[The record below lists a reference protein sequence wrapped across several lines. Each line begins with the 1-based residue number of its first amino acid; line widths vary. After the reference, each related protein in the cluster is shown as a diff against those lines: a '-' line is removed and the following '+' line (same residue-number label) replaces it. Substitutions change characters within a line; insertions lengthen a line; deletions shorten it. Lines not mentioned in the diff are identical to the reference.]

1 MQWRK
6 AMRTR
11 ITALLLACV
20 MTVSLLPVS
29 ALALESSDNN
39 TAAQEATVITTPQEF
54 ATMTSD
60 GAYRLGADI
69 TVDVPYAQTFTGSF
83 DGAYHTVTLALHVTA
98 DADDTDVSWGL
109 FRVLNGAVI
118 QDLRLTGELAA
129 AEDSPA
135 KNVGALAGTVSGD
148 TTVSGCRSEVQIS
161 VSSADSHV
169 GGLVGSV
176 TDGTL
181 SLTGCADAGA
191 VKALKSAAAGGL
203 LGSVLSGSVTI
214 QRSYQSGDVL
224 GGVCTGGLMGQLAEQ
239 AECTA
244 AYSYAAVSSAV
255 ENTET
260 SALPGWGEVRTVS
273 GEKVGALCGQGTFSA
288 ESKALFWSG
297 KAFETDTALAGGRF
311 EETDT
316 NTVLAALND
325 GTAADDPNGFLLTKE
340 NGGWPLLRWELTQ
353 PQAPDTELDSKK
365 EALKSQLAEVWSQY
379 REASYEP
386 ENWAALMKLYNDAL
400 AAIAAARTAEELPLL
415 SELMT
420 DMAAIPA
427 KIYTELMAEEKQ
439 SAIRRI
445 QALYEKYLKQLEEK
459 EAAFEESSRGVWLSL
474 TLAGREQLDAAREAL
489 EQQQATALAALND
502 CKTTAEVDALA
513 ENCEAAMQKILEDLQ
528 VAVQD
533 NDVPEENKWDGKT
546 TTQPASGSGA
556 KDDPYLIG
564 TGAELAWFA
573 DQVKNGSVALCA
585 RLTAEIDL
593 NGHPWTPIGTAAKS
607 YQGMFDGCNST
618 VHGLHISDKSYAG
631 LFGVIGKSGI
641 VERLKV
647 AGTISIVSVSGNG
660 VDNVGAGG
668 IAGYCMGTV
677 FQCSSSVNISNDG
690 TNYSAV
696 AGGIAGKA
704 AVNAI
709 IDSCNSYGTVG
720 SRNNI
725 NYAGGIVGAARQ
737 STMIRYCTNE
747 GAVNGVQGVGGIV
760 GLLTDYAQVR
770 LCENKNTIQG
780 DSRVGG
786 IVGWVCLD
794 KYISGSVLDVIIMN
808 VLNKGAVSGS
818 GSPAMGYGAGGIVG
832 YIDTANN
839 TGLTGPCTLSYAYNT
854 GNVTDN
860 GDATAQGVG
869 GIVGEWY
876 SGEIR
881 HVQSASANTL
891 WGVVDVANTNSH
903 DAARVSCVTP
913 SFTMASGS
921 WDKVSATAQLLA
933 KLIRP
938 GDENYKVYGP
948 EQSILYNGIVLSYIE
963 RIELADGDAD
973 ALVQECEE
981 QLAAVLS
988 GTDAGGEQLL
998 ADLRAYVDSRV
1009 YAAEEQAEVNALL
1022 AAAEEEIKNADTIA
1036 KINEIRRDY
1045 LGEDGKLLQ
1054 IITYPKKAQRDLYNR
1069 FITNK
1074 KYSQEDMATL
1084 LAAYE
1089 SWKLKLDQA
1098 ASAEEVDILYADAGK
1113 ALTDLTAT
1121 FTEGDTAPDMD
1132 AAAAAA
1138 LQKARDAARQ
1148 ELDTLAQQRIAEL
1161 TTQLGDISGFDK
1173 EHQTLLNDAL
1183 ERGKATIETAA
1194 AVELDELTDY
1204 AAIEQARQEGL
1215 TAIEQAYTSASGKLK
1230 KLLDSARAEDGWDG
1244 TPSQPHGTG
1253 TEDDPYQ
1260 IGTAQELAW
1269 LAYAVNNQME
1279 SAGYCAVLTAD
1290 IDLGYCRWPVIGI
1303 LSSNGQRAYT
1313 GTFDGQGHTVSGL
1326 YITSLGGRQKLGLF
1340 GVAQDAV
1347 IENLTVR
1354 GSIELTG
1361 VKSYDMTAG
1370 YIIGGLLGSGE
1381 VKDGKGVTIRNCVS
1395 QVDISVSFVNDQK
1408 AQRASVS
1415 GLVGRLSGSGSHEI
1429 TDCRNEGRVYTSF
1442 EPGAYYLGGFGGD
1455 GGQGGIVGFIDASA
1469 RLERCVNTGTV
1480 YAGRAAG
1487 VGGIVGNA
1495 GANGVTITLN
1505 QCANQGAVSNDIGG
1519 ALLRKGGTGGIIGLA
1534 PTGSITVSSCYNTGV
1549 VAGSAIVGG
1558 ILGGEKGEHSSSQY
1572 GNKNLTLENC
1582 YNAGAL
1588 QVGTATT
1595 LVGSLAGYPID
1606 GQYYTGLTVRKGACR
1621 FVMGWKCSQGD
1632 SVKESTTL
1640 TADSLFEGLV
1650 DSIGGVNSGYP
1661 LFDWQLLE
1669 QRSREE
1675 VVSYLS
1681 DRYEREIK
1689 PIATAAQCEEIEK
1702 LLAEAAETIRTAET
1716 TAEMTAA
1723 YEKVLGRMS
1732 ADDLL
1737 AAAKEAALKQL
1748 DKLYGSAKKNYKDIT
1763 EQLDKL
1769 YETQTAAIEACTK
1782 SADTDTVLD
1791 QFSAGVVDLLIRA
1804 RVKTGMTIKE
1814 LSSTLPEVTAAYK
1827 ELTAA
1832 QKTHLANGKK
1842 LTDAQNLLATYE
1854 RDLESLNQWVD
1865 SDTDKYSAVKTEIG
1879 KLATETRTK
1888 LEGCTDAAGMAKVL
1902 NDYSAGVARLLLEKL
1917 NFTAGKTTLGELN
1930 KLSQVI
1936 EQASAAISGLTKE
1949 QKELLDEAQVASCAA
1964 AKELLA
1970 VYTKAV
1976 ENLNK
1981 WSSEDQNKYTDLKTP
1996 LNSLAATARKELESS
2011 VDKDGAAKALNGYC
2025 AGVVMELIR
2034 SVGTVKTVMTE
2045 QEAAQV
2051 KSKIQRAQAAYGN
2064 LSDDQKKLVTNYAAL
2079 QAAGTAYKT
2088 YEQNYAAAKTVI
2100 DLIKDI
2106 GKVNEGMTRTE
2117 ADTVKKKIQTAQ
2129 DAYNKLTSD
2138 QKKMVTNYADLQ
2150 AATAAYQTY
2159 ETNYAAAKAAE
2170 DLIKAI
2176 GTVTKDSYDAI
2187 QKATE
2192 AYNKLTVTQKK
2203 LVDAKLVQQLQDAS
2217 ARYKELLEQTTGA
2230 NGEKVPTDQLLV
2242 PDEVQTED
2250 TQPFDWSIVW
2260 ISLGI
2265 LAAAGVITFVI
2276 RWFIAMRRAKQ
2287 KKEA

>member
-1 MQWRK
+1 
-6 AMRTR
+6 MRNR
-11 ITALLLACV
+11 IIALLLACV
-20 MTVSLLPVS
+20 MTVSLLPIS
-29 ALALESSDNN
+29 ALAVEPSD
-39 TAAQEATVITTPQEF
+39 TVAAQETTVITTAEEF
-54 ATMTSD
+54 AAMTPD

-69 TVDVPYAQTFTGSF
+69 TMDAPYGKTFTGSL

-98 DADDTDVSWGL
+98 DDTDASWGL
-109 FRVLNGAVI
+109 FRALNGAAI
-118 QDLRLTGELAA
+118 RDLRLAGELAA

-148 TTVSGCRSEVQIS
+148 TMVSGCRSEVQIS

-169 GGLVGSV
+169 GGLAGSV
-176 TDGTL
+176 TGGTL
-181 SLTGCADAGA
+181 ALTGCADAGT

-260 SALPGWGEVRTVS
+260 SALPGWGEVKTVS
-273 GEKVGALCGQGTFSA
+273 GERAGALCGQGTFSA
-288 ESKALFWSG
+288 ESTALFWSG
-297 KAFETDTALAGGRF
+297 TAFETDTALAGGRF

-325 GTAADDPNGFLLTKE
+325 GTAADDPNGFLLTEE

-353 PQAPDTELDSKK
+353 PQVSDMALDSKK
-365 EALKSQLAEVWSQY
+365 ETLKSQLAEVWSKY
-379 REASYEP
+379 HEDSYEP
-386 ENWAALMKLYNDAL
+386 EDWATLTKLYNDAL
-400 AAIAAARTAEELPLL
+400 AAIAAARTEEELPQL
-415 SELMT
+415 SELLLEMT
-420 DMAAIPA
+420 AIPA
-427 KIYTELMAEEKQ
+427 KTYTELTAEEKQ
-439 SAIRRI
+439 TAIRRI
-445 QALYEKYLKQLEEK
+445 QTLYEKYLKQLEEK
-459 EAAFEESSRGVWLSL
+459 EAAFDESSRGVWLSL
-474 TLAGREQLDAAREAL
+474 TMTGREQLDTARETL
-489 EQQQATALAALND
+489 EQQQATALTALND

-513 ENCEAAMQKILEDLQ
+513 ENCEAAMRQIVEGLQ
-528 VAVQD
+528 VAVQA
-533 NDVPEENKWDGKT
+533 NDVPEENKWDGETK
-546 TTQPASGSGA
+546 TQPSGSGT
-556 KDDPYLIG
+556 KEKPYLIG

-573 DQVKNGSVALCA
+573 NRVNSGKITLCA
-585 RLTAEIDL
+585 KLTADIDL

-607 YQGMFDGCNST
+607 YQGMFDGCNSI
-618 VHGLHISDKSYAG
+618 VHGLHISNESYAG

-641 VERLKV
+641 VEHLKV

-677 FQCSSSVNISNDG
+677 FQCSSSVYIGNAG

-696 AGGIAGKA
+696 AGGIAGKT

-709 IDSCNSYGTVG
+709 IDSCNNYGTVG
-720 SRNNI
+720 SRKNI
-725 NYAGGIVGAARQ
+725 NYAGGIVGVARQ
-737 STMIRYCTNE
+737 GSVIRYCTNGSE
-747 GAVNGVQGVGGIV
+747 GVVNGVQGVGGIV

-770 LCENKNTIQG
+770 LCENSSAVQG
-780 DSRVGG
+780 ESRVGG
-786 IVGWVCLD
+786 IVGWVSQD
-794 KYISGSVLDVIIMN
+794 KYISGNVLDVIIMN
-808 VLNKGAVSGS
+808 VLNKGPVSGS

-854 GNVTDN
+854 GSVTDN
-860 GDATAQGVG
+860 GSTTAQGVG
-869 GIVGEWY
+869 GIVGDWHG
-876 SGEIR
+876 GEIR
-881 HVQSASANTL
+881 HVQSASANML
-891 WGVVDVANTNSH
+891 WGTVDMANTNSH
-903 DAARVSCVTP
+903 DAARVSCVMP
-913 SFTMASGS
+913 AFTMNGDS
-921 WDKVSATAQLLA
+921 WDKVAATARLLV

-938 GDENYKVYGP
+938 GDEKYGIYGM
-948 EQSILYNGIVLSYIE
+948 EQSIRYNGIVLSYIE

-981 QLAAVLS
+981 QLATVLS

-998 ADLRAYVDSRV
+998 ADLHAYVDSRV
-1009 YAAEEQAEVNALL
+1009 YAAEEQAKVNELL
-1022 AAAEEEIKNADTIA
+1022 AAAEEEIKAAKTIA
-1036 KINEIRRDY
+1036 DIDNIRLKY
-1045 LGEDGKLLQ
+1045 LGEDGKLIQ
-1054 IITYPKKAQRDLYNR
+1054 VITYPKKAQQDLYNK

-1074 KYSQEDMATL
+1074 KYSQEDMTTL
-1084 LAAYE
+1084 LAVYE

-1098 ASAEEVDILYADAGK
+1098 ASAEEIEIIKADAGK

-1121 FTEGDTAPDMD
+1121 FTEGETAPDMN

-1138 LQKARDAARQ
+1138 LQKARDTAQQ
-1148 ELDTLAQQRIAEL
+1148 ELDTLAQQHIAEL
-1161 TTQLGDISGFDK
+1161 TAQLGDISSFDEERQK
-1173 EHQTLLNDAL
+1173 LLTDAL
-1183 ERGKATIETAA
+1183 ERGKTAIETAA
-1194 AVELDELTDY
+1194 AVELDDLSDY

-1215 TAIEQAYTSASGKLK
+1215 AAIEQAYTSASGKLK
-1230 KLLDSARAEDGWDG
+1230 KLLDSARAEDGWNG
-1244 TPSQPHGTG
+1244 ITTSQPHGKG
-1253 TEDDPYQ
+1253 TEDEPYQ
-1260 IGTAQELAW
+1260 IGTAQEMAW

-1279 SAGYCAVLTAD
+1279 SEGYCAVLTAD
-1290 IDLGYCRWPVIGI
+1290 IDLGYCQWPVIGV

-1326 YITSLGGRQKLGLF
+1326 NITSLGGRQKLGLF

-1354 GSIELTG
+1354 GNIDLTG
-1361 VKSYDMTAG
+1361 VRSYDTTTG
-1370 YIIGGLLGSGE
+1370 YIIGGVLGSGE
-1381 VKDGKGVTIRNCVS
+1381 GGGVTIRSCVS

-1408 AQRASVS
+1408 AQNSAVG

-1429 TDCRNEGRVYTSF
+1429 TDCRNEGRVYTAF
-1442 EPGAYYLGGFGGD
+1442 EPGAYYLGGSGGD
-1455 GGQGGIVGFIDASA
+1455 GGQGGIVGFIAASA
-1469 RLERCVNTGTV
+1469 QLERCVNTGTV

-1495 GANGVTITLN
+1495 GDSGVTITLN
-1505 QCANQGAVSNDIGG
+1505 QCANQGAVSNDTGG
-1519 ALLRKGGTGGIIGLA
+1519 VLLRKGGTGGIIGLA
-1534 PTGSITVSSCYNTGV
+1534 PKGSITVSSCYNTGS
-1549 VAGSAIVGG
+1549 VAGSTIVGG
-1558 ILGGEKGEHSSSQY
+1558 ILGGEKGEHTSSQY
-1572 GNKNLTLENC
+1572 GNQNLTLENC
-1582 YNAGAL
+1582 YNAGDL

-1669 QRSREE
+1669 QQSREE
-1675 VVSYLS
+1675 VVSYLN

-1689 PIATAAQCEEIEK
+1689 PIATVAQCQEIEK
-1702 LLAEAAETIRTAET
+1702 LLTETAETIRTAKT

-1723 YEKVLGRMS
+1723 YEKVLARMS

-1737 AAAKEAALKQL
+1737 AAAKEAAQKQL
-1748 DKLYGSAKKNYKDIT
+1748 DKLYGSAKKNYKDIA
-1763 EQLDKL
+1763 EQLNKL
-1769 YETQTAAIEACTK
+1769 YETQKAAIEACTK
-1782 SADTDTVLD
+1782 SADTDTELD
-1791 QFSAGVVDLLIRA
+1791 RFSAGVVDLLIAA
-1804 RVKTGMTIKE
+1804 RVKTGVTMKE
-1814 LSSTLPEVTAAYK
+1814 LSATLPEVTAAYK

-1832 QKTHLANGKK
+1832 QKEMLVNGKK

-1865 SDTDKYSAVKTEIG
+1865 SDKNKYSAVKTELG
-1879 KLATETRTK
+1879 KLAAETRTK
-1888 LEGCTDAAGMAKVL
+1888 LEGCTSAAGMTKVL

-1936 EQASAAISGLTKE
+1936 EQASAAINGLTEE
-1949 QKELLDEAQVASCAA
+1949 QKALLEKAQVANCAA

-1970 VYTKAV
+1970 VYTKAA
-1976 ENLNK
+1976 ESLNK
-1981 WSSEDQNKYTDLKTP
+1981 WSGEDQSKYTDLNTA
-1996 LNSLAATARKELESS
+1996 LNSLAATARKELEAS
-2011 VDKDGAAKALNGYC
+2011 VDRDGAAKALNGYC
-2025 AGVVMELIR
+2025 AGVVMELIK

-2051 KSKIQRAQAAYGN
+2051 KSKIQRAQTAYGN
-2064 LSDDQKKLVTNYAAL
+2064 LSADQKKLVTDYTAL
-2079 QAAGTAYKT
+2079 QVADTAYKA
-2088 YEQNYAAAKTVI
+2088 YEQNYAAAKNVME
-2100 DLIKDI
+2100 LIKSI
-2106 GKVNEGMTRTE
+2106 GKVNEVMTRTE
-2117 ADTVKKKIQTAQ
+2117 ADAVKKKIQTAQ
-2129 DAYNKLTSD
+2129 DAYNKLTAE
-2138 QKKMVTNYADLQ
+2138 QKQMVTNYADLQ
-2150 AATAAYQTY
+2150 AAAAAYQTY
-2159 ETNYAAAKAAE
+2159 ETNYAAAKATE

-2192 AYNKLTVTQKK
+2192 AYNKLTATQKK

-2217 ARYKELLEQTTGA
+2217 ARYEELLEQTTDA

-2250 TQPFDWSIVW
+2250 TPFDWGIVW

-2287 KKEA
+2287 KKET

>member
-1 MQWRK
+1 
-6 AMRTR
+6 MRNR
-11 ITALLLACV
+11 IIALLLACV

-29 ALALESSDNN
+29 ALAVEPSD
-39 TAAQEATVITTPQEF
+39 TAAAQETTVITTAEEF
-54 ATMTSD
+54 AAMKSD

-69 TVDVPYAQTFTGSF
+69 TVDAPYGKTFTGSL

-98 DADDTDVSWGL
+98 DDTDASWGL
-109 FRVLNGAVI
+109 FRALNGAAI
-118 QDLRLTGELAA
+118 RDLRLAGELAA

-169 GGLVGSV
+169 GGLLGSV
-176 TDGTL
+176 TGGTL
-181 SLTGCADAGA
+181 SLTGCANAGT

-203 LGSVLSGSVTI
+203 LGSGLVGSVTI
-214 QRSYQSGDVL
+214 LRSYQSGDVL
-224 GGVCTGGLMGQLAEQ
+224 GGVSAGGLVGQLSEQ

-244 AYSYAAVSSAV
+244 AYSYAAASSAV

-260 SALPGWGEVRTVS
+260 SALPGWGEVKTVS
-273 GEKVGALCGQGTFSA
+273 GEKAGALCGQGTFSA

-297 KAFETDTALAGGRF
+297 KAFETDAAPAGGRF

-325 GTAADDPNGFLLTKE
+325 GTAADDPNGFLLAAE

-379 REASYEP
+379 LEASYEP
-386 ENWAALMKLYNDAL
+386 ENWAALTKLYNDAR

-415 SELMT
+415 SELMA
-420 DMAAIPA
+420 DVAAIPA
-427 KIYTELMAEEKQ
+427 KTYTELTAEEKQ
-439 SAIRRI
+439 TAIRRI
-445 QALYEKYLKQLEEK
+445 RALYEKYLKQLEEK
-459 EAAFEESSRGVWLSL
+459 KAAFDESSRGVWLSL
-474 TLAGREQLDAAREAL
+474 TLTGREQLDVAREAL
-489 EQQQATALAALND
+489 EQQQAMALTALND

-513 ENCEAAMQKILEDLQ
+513 EKCEAAMQQIVEDLQ
-528 VAVQD
+528 VAVQA
-533 NDVPEENKWDGKT
+533 NDVPEENKWDGSTK
-546 TTQPASGSGA
+546 TQPSGSGTKA
-556 KDDPYLIG
+556 DPYLIG

-573 DQVKNGSVALCA
+573 DQVKNGKVTLCA
-585 RLTAEIDL
+585 KLTADVDL
-593 NGHPWTPIGTAAKS
+593 NGHPWTPIGSFGKKKN
-607 YQGMFDGCNST
+607 YQGTFDGCHST
-618 VHGLHISDKSYAG
+618 VNGLQVSDKSYAG
-631 LFGVIGKSGI
+631 LFGVIGASGV

-647 AGTISIVSVSGNG
+647 AGTVSMASVSGNQAAS
-660 VDNVGAGG
+660 VGAGG
-668 IAGYCMGTV
+668 IAGYCMGTI

-696 AGGIAGKA
+696 AGGIVGKA

-709 IDSCNSYGTVG
+709 IDSCNNYGTVG
-720 SRNNI
+720 GRKNI
-725 NYAGGIVGAARQ
+725 NYVGGIVGVARQ
-737 STMIRYCTNE
+737 NAVIRYCTNE

-760 GLLTDYAQVR
+760 GLLTDYAQIR
-770 LCENKNTIQG
+770 LCENSGAVQG
-780 DSRVGG
+780 DSCVGG
-786 IVGWVCLD
+786 IVGWVGLD

-808 VLNKGAVSGS
+808 VLNKAPVSGSS
-818 GSPAMGYGAGGIVG
+818 GSPAMNYGTGGIVG
-832 YIDTANN
+832 CIDTGSN

-860 GDATAQGVG
+860 DDATAQGVG
-869 GIVGEWY
+869 GIVGEWHG
-876 SGEIR
+876 GEIR
-881 HVQSASANTL
+881 HVQSASANAL

-903 DAARVSCVTP
+903 DAARVSCVMP
-913 SFTMASGS
+913 AFTMNGDS
-921 WDKVSATAQLLA
+921 WDKVAATARLLV

-938 GDENYKVYGP
+938 GDKNYNIYGT
-948 EQSILYNGIVLSYIE
+948 EQSIRYNGIVLSYIE

-981 QLAAVLS
+981 QLATVLS

-998 ADLRAYVDSRV
+998 ADLHAYVDSRV
-1009 YAAEEQAEVNALL
+1009 YAAEEQAKVNELL
-1022 AAAEEEIKNADTIA
+1022 AAAEEEIKAAKTIA
-1036 KINEIRRDY
+1036 DIDNIRLKY

-1054 IITYPKKAQRDLYNR
+1054 IITYPKKAQQDLYNK
-1069 FITNK
+1069 FIINK

-1089 SWKLKLDQA
+1089 GWKLKLDQA
-1098 ASAEEVDILYADAGK
+1098 ASAEEIEIIKADAGK

-1121 FTEGDTAPDMD
+1121 FTEGETAPDMD
-1132 AAAAAA
+1132 AAVAAA
-1138 LQKARDAARQ
+1138 LQKARDTAQQ

-1161 TTQLGDISGFDK
+1161 TAQLGDISSFD
-1173 EHQTLLNDAL
+1173 EERQNLLTDAL
-1183 ERGKATIETAA
+1183 ERGKTAIETAA
-1194 AVELDELTDY
+1194 AVELDDLSDY

-1215 TAIEQAYTSASGKLK
+1215 AAIEQAYTSASGKLK
-1230 KLLDSARAEDGWDG
+1230 KLLDSARAEDGWNG
-1244 TPSQPHGTG
+1244 ITTSQPHGKG
-1253 TEDDPYQ
+1253 TEDEPYQ
-1260 IGTAQELAW
+1260 IGTAQEMAW

-1279 SAGYCAVLTAD
+1279 SEGYYAVLTAD
-1290 IDLGYCRWPVIGI
+1290 IDLGYCQWPVIGV

-1326 YITSLGGRQKLGLF
+1326 NITSLGGRQKLGLF

-1354 GSIELTG
+1354 GNIDLTG
-1361 VKSYDMTAG
+1361 VRSYDTTTG
-1370 YIIGGLLGSGE
+1370 YIIGGVLGSGE
-1381 VKDGKGVTIRNCVS
+1381 GGGEGSGVTIRNCVS
-1395 QVDISVSFVNDQK
+1395 QVDISVAFAAGEQK
-1408 AQRASVS
+1408 SQNSAVG

-1442 EPGAYYLGGFGGD
+1442 APGAYYLGGSGGN
-1455 GGQGGIVGFIDASA
+1455 GGQGGIVGFIGASA
-1469 RLERCVNTGTV
+1469 QLKCCVNTGTV

-1495 GANGVTITLN
+1495 DGSSKESITLN
-1505 QCANQGAVSNDIGG
+1505 QCANQGAVSNDTGG
-1519 ALLRKGGTGGIIGLA
+1519 VLLRKGGTGGIIGLA
-1534 PTGSITVSSCYNTGV
+1534 PTGSVTVSSCYNTGA

-1558 ILGGEKGEHSSSQY
+1558 ILGGEKGEHTSSQY
-1572 GNKNLTLENC
+1572 GNQNLTLENC
-1582 YNAGAL
+1582 YNAGDL
-1588 QVGTATT
+1588 QVGTAAT

-1606 GQYYTGLTVRKGACR
+1606 GRYYTGLTIRKGACR

-1669 QRSREE
+1669 QQSREE
-1675 VVSYLS
+1675 VISCLN

-1689 PIATAAQCEEIEK
+1689 PIATAAQCQEIEK
-1702 LLAEAAETIRTAET
+1702 LLAETAETIRTAKT

-1723 YEKVLGRMS
+1723 YEKVLARMS

-1737 AAAKEAALKQL
+1737 AAAKEAAQKQL
-1748 DKLYGSAKKNYKDIT
+1748 DKLYKSAKKDYKDIT
-1763 EQLDKL
+1763 EQLNKL
-1769 YETQTAAIEACTK
+1769 YEAQKAAIEACSK
-1782 SADTDTVLD
+1782 SADTDTELD
-1791 QFSAGVVDLLIRA
+1791 RFSAGVVDLLITA
-1804 RVKTGMTIKE
+1804 RVKTGVTMKE
-1814 LSSTLPEVTAAYK
+1814 LSATLSEVTAAYK
-1827 ELTAA
+1827 ALTAA
-1832 QKTHLANGKK
+1832 QKEHLSNGKK

-1854 RDLESLNQWVD
+1854 RDLESLKQWET
-1865 SDTDKYSAVKTEIG
+1865 SDKDKYSAVKTEIG
-1879 KLATETRTK
+1879 KLTAETRTK
-1888 LEGCTDAAGMAKVL
+1888 LEGCTDAAGMTKVL
-1902 NDYSAGVARLLLEKL
+1902 NDYSAGVARFLLEKL

-1930 KLSQVI
+1930 KLHQVI
-1936 EQASAAISGLTKE
+1936 EEASAAINGLTEGQKALLDKNQVSGLT
-1949 QKELLDEAQVASCAA
+1949 VAR
-1964 AKELLA
+1964 ELLA
-1970 VYTKAV
+1970 VYRAAA
-1976 ENLNK
+1976 EQLDK
-1981 WSSEDQNKYTDLKTP
+1981 WSSEDPNTYSDLKTA
-1996 LNSLAATARKELESS
+1996 LNGLSAAAHKELEAS

-2025 AGVVMELIR
+2025 AGVVMELIK

-2079 QAAGTAYKT
+2079 QTADTAYKT
-2088 YEQNYAAAKTVI
+2088 YEQNYAAAKNVME
-2100 DLIKDI
+2100 LIKSI
-2106 GKVNEGMTRTE
+2106 GKVNEVMVRAE
-2117 ADTVKKKIQTAQ
+2117 ADAVKKKIQTAQ
-2129 DAYNKLTSD
+2129 DAYNKLTAD
-2138 QKKMVTNYADLQ
+2138 QKQMVTNYADLQ
-2150 AATAAYQTY
+2150 AAAAAYQTY

-2192 AYNKLTVTQKK
+2192 AYNKLTATQKK

-2217 ARYKELLEQTTGA
+2217 ARYKELLEQTTDP

>member
-1 MQWRK
+1 
-6 AMRTR
+6 MRNR
-11 ITALLLACV
+11 IIALLLACV

-29 ALALESSDNN
+29 ALAVEPSDNN
-39 TAAQEATVITTPQEF
+39 TAAQETTVITTAEEF
-54 ATMTSD
+54 AAMKPD
-60 GAYRLGADI
+60 GTYRLGADI
-69 TVDVPYAQTFTGSF
+69 AVDVPYDKTFTGSL
-83 DGAYHTVTLALHVTA
+83 DGAYHSVTLALHVTA
-98 DADDTDVSWGL
+98 EDTAASWGL
-109 FRVLNGAVI
+109 FRALNGAAI
-118 QDLRLTGELAA
+118 RDLRLAGELAV

-135 KNVGALAGTVSGD
+135 QSVGALAGMVSGD
-148 TTVSGCRSEVQIS
+148 TIVSSCRSEVQIS
-161 VSSADSHV
+161 VSAANSRV

-176 TDGTL
+176 AGGTL
-181 SLTGCADAGA
+181 SLTGCANAST
-191 VKALKSAAAGGL
+191 VKALNSAAAGGL
-203 LGSVLSGSVTI
+203 VGSVLSGSVTI
-214 QRSYQSGDVL
+214 QRSYQYGDVL
-224 GGVCTGGLMGQLAEQ
+224 GGVCAGGLMGQLAEQ

-244 AYSYAAVSSAV
+244 SYSYAAVTSAV
-255 ENTET
+255 ENTEIFSLT
-260 SALPGWGEVRTVS
+260 GWGEVKTVS
-273 GEKVGALCGQGTFSA
+273 GEKAGALCGQGTFSA

-297 KAFETDTALAGGRF
+297 KAFGTDAVPAGGQF
-311 EETDT
+311 EEMDT

-325 GTAADDPNGFLLTKE
+325 GTAADDPNGFLLTAE

-353 PQAPDTELDSKK
+353 PQTPDTERDSKK
-365 EALKSQLAEVWSQY
+365 ETLKSQFAEVWSQY
-379 REASYEP
+379 HEASYEP
-386 ENWAALMKLYNDAL
+386 EDWAALTKLYNDAL
-400 AAIAAARTAEELPLL
+400 AAIAAARTVEELPLL
-415 SELMT
+415 SELMAE
-420 DMAAIPA
+420 MAAIPG
-427 KIYTELMAEEKQ
+427 KTYTELTAEEKQ
-439 SAIRRI
+439 AAIRRI
-445 QALYEKYLKQLEEK
+445 QVLYEKYLKQLEEK
-459 EAAFEESSRGVWLSL
+459 EAVFDESSRGVWLSL
-474 TLAGREQLDAAREAL
+474 TMTGREQLDAAREAL
-489 EQQQATALAALND
+489 EQQQATALTALND

-513 ENCEAAMQKILEDLQ
+513 ENCEAAMQKIVEDLQ
-528 VAVQD
+528 VAVQA
-533 NDVPEENKWDGKT
+533 NDVPEGKKWDGKT
-546 TTQPASGSGA
+546 MTQPASGSGT
-556 KDDPYLIG
+556 KNDPYLIG

-573 DQVKNGSVALCA
+573 NRVNSGKITLCA
-585 RLTAEIDL
+585 KLTADIDL

-607 YQGMFDGCNST
+607 YQGMFDGCNSI
-618 VHGLHISDKSYAG
+618 VHGLHISNESYAG

-641 VERLKV
+641 VEHLKV

-677 FQCSSSVNISNDG
+677 FQCSSSVYIGNAG

-696 AGGIAGKA
+696 AGGIAGKT

-709 IDSCNSYGTVG
+709 IDSCNNYGTVG
-720 SRNNI
+720 SRKNI
-725 NYAGGIVGAARQ
+725 NYAGGIVGVARQ
-737 STMIRYCTNE
+737 GSVIRYCTNGSE
-747 GAVNGVQGVGGIV
+747 GVVNGVQGVGGIV

-770 LCENKNTIQG
+770 LCENSSAVQG
-780 DSRVGG
+780 ESRVGG
-786 IVGWVCLD
+786 IVGWVSQD
-794 KYISGSVLDVIIMN
+794 KYISGNVLDVIIMN
-808 VLNKGAVSGS
+808 VLNKGPVSGS

-1022 AAAEEEIKNADTIA
+1022 AAAEEEIKAAKSIADID
-1036 KINEIRRDY
+1036 NIRLKY
-1045 LGEDGKLLQ
+1045 LGEDGKLIQ
-1054 IITYPKKAQRDLYNR
+1054 VITYPKKAQQDLYNK

-1074 KYSQEDMATL
+1074 KYSQEDMTTL

-1098 ASAEEVDILYADAGK
+1098 ASAEEIEIIKADAGK

-1121 FTEGDTAPDMD
+1121 FTEGETAPDMD

-1138 LQKARDAARQ
+1138 LQKARDTAQQ
-1148 ELDTLAQQRIAEL
+1148 ELDTLAQQHIAEL
-1161 TTQLGDISGFDK
+1161 TAQLGDISSFDEERQK
-1173 EHQTLLNDAL
+1173 LLTDAL
-1183 ERGKATIETAA
+1183 ERGKTAIETAA
-1194 AVELDELTDY
+1194 AVELDDLSDY

-1215 TAIEQAYTSASGKLK
+1215 AAIEEAYTSAGGKLK
-1230 KLLDSARAEDGWDG
+1230 KLLDSARAEDGWNG
-1244 TPSQPHGTG
+1244 ITTSQPHGKG
-1253 TEDDPYQ
+1253 TEDEPYQ
-1260 IGTAQELAW
+1260 IGTAQEMAW

-1279 SAGYCAVLTAD
+1279 SEGYCAVLTAD
-1290 IDLGYCRWPVIGI
+1290 IDLGYCQWPVIGV
-1303 LSSNGQRAYT
+1303 LSGNGQRAYT

-1326 YITSLGGRQKLGLF
+1326 NITSLGGRQKLGLF

-1354 GSIELTG
+1354 GNIDLTG
-1361 VKSYDMTAG
+1361 VRSYDTTTG
-1370 YIIGGLLGSGE
+1370 YIIGGVLGSGE
-1381 VKDGKGVTIRNCVS
+1381 GGGVTIRSCVS

-1408 AQRASVS
+1408 AQNSAVG

-1429 TDCRNEGRVYTSF
+1429 TNCRNEGRIYTAF
-1442 EPGAYYLGGFGGD
+1442 EPGAYYLGGSGGN
-1455 GGQGGIVGFIDASA
+1455 GGQGGIVGFIGASA
-1469 RLERCVNTGTV
+1469 QLECCVNTGTV

-1495 GANGVTITLN
+1495 GDSGVTITLN
-1505 QCANQGAVSNDIGG
+1505 QCANQGAVSNDTGG
-1519 ALLRKGGTGGIIGLA
+1519 VLLRKGGTGGIIGLA
-1534 PTGSITVSSCYNTGV
+1534 PTGSVTVSSCYNTGA

-1558 ILGGEKGEHSSSQY
+1558 ILGGEKGEHTSSQY
-1572 GNKNLTLENC
+1572 GNQNLTLENC
-1582 YNAGAL
+1582 YNAGDL
-1588 QVGTATT
+1588 QVGTAAT

-1606 GQYYTGLTVRKGACR
+1606 GQYYTGLTIRKGACR

-1669 QRSREE
+1669 QQSREE
-1675 VVSYLS
+1675 VVSYLN

-1689 PIATAAQCEEIEK
+1689 PIATAAQCQEIEK
-1702 LLAEAAETIRTAET
+1702 LLTETAETIRTAKT
-1716 TAEMTAA
+1716 TVEMTAA
-1723 YEKVLGRMS
+1723 YEKVLARMS

-1737 AAAKEAALKQL
+1737 AAAKEAAQKQL
-1748 DKLYGSAKKNYKDIT
+1748 DKLYGSAKKNYKDIA
-1763 EQLDKL
+1763 EQLNKL
-1769 YETQTAAIEACTK
+1769 YETKKAAIEACTK
-1782 SADTDTVLD
+1782 SADTDTELD
-1791 QFSAGVVDLLIRA
+1791 RFSAGVVDLLITA
-1804 RVKTGMTIKE
+1804 RIKTGVTMKE
-1814 LSSTLPEVTAAYK
+1814 LSATLPEVTAAYK

-1832 QKTHLANGKK
+1832 QKEMLVNGKK

-1854 RDLESLNQWVD
+1854 RDLESLDQWVD
-1865 SDTDKYSAVKTEIG
+1865 SDKTKYSAVKTELG
-1879 KLATETRTK
+1879 KLAAETRTK
-1888 LEGCTDAAGMAKVL
+1888 LEGCTSAAGMTKVL

-1936 EQASAAISGLTKE
+1936 EQASAAINGLTEE
-1949 QKELLDEAQVASCAA
+1949 QKALLEKAQVANCAA

-1976 ENLNK
+1976 ESLNK
-1981 WSSEDQNKYTDLKTP
+1981 WSSEDQSKYTDLNTA
-1996 LNSLAATARKELESS
+1996 LNSLAATARKELEAS
-2011 VDKDGAAKALNGYC
+2011 VDRDGAAKALNGYC
-2025 AGVVMELIR
+2025 AGVVMELIK

-2051 KSKIQRAQAAYGN
+2051 KAKIQRAQTAYGN
-2064 LSDDQKKLVTNYAAL
+2064 LSADQKKLVTDYTAL
-2079 QAAGTAYKT
+2079 QAADTAYKA
-2088 YEQNYAAAKTVI
+2088 YEQNYAAAKNVME
-2100 DLIKDI
+2100 LIKSI
-2106 GKVNEGMTRTE
+2106 GKVNEVMTRTE
-2117 ADTVKKKIQTAQ
+2117 ADAVKKKLQAVQ
-2129 DAYNKLTSD
+2129 DAYNKLTAE
-2138 QKKMVTNYADLQ
+2138 QKQMVTNYADLQ
-2150 AATAAYQTY
+2150 TAAAAYQTY
-2159 ETNYAAAKAAE
+2159 ETNYAAAKATE
-2170 DLIKAI
+2170 DLIRAI

-2192 AYNKLTVTQKK
+2192 AYNKLTATQKK

-2217 ARYKELLEQTTGA
+2217 ARYKELLQQTTDA

-2250 TQPFDWSIVW
+2250 TPFDWSIVW

-2287 KKEA
+2287 KKET

>member
-1 MQWRK
+1 
-6 AMRTR
+6 MRNR
-11 ITALLLACV
+11 IIALLLACV

-29 ALALESSDNN
+29 ALAVEPSD
-39 TAAQEATVITTPQEF
+39 TAATQETTVITTAEEF
-54 ATMTSD
+54 AAMKPD

-69 TVDVPYAQTFTGSF
+69 AVDVPYDRTFTGSL

-98 DADDTDVSWGL
+98 DDTAASWGL
-109 FRVLNGAVI
+109 FRALNGAAI
-118 QDLRLTGELAA
+118 QDLRLAGELAA

-135 KNVGALAGTVSGD
+135 QSVGALAGMVSGD
-148 TTVSGCRSEVQIS
+148 TIVSSCRSEVQIS
-161 VSSADSHV
+161 VSTSDSHV

-176 TDGTL
+176 TGGTL
-181 SLTGCADAGA
+181 TLTGCANAGT
-191 VKALKSAAAGGL
+191 VKALNSAAAGGL
-203 LGSVLSGSVTI
+203 VGSVLSGSVTI
-214 QRSYQSGDVL
+214 QRSYQYGDVL
-224 GGVCTGGLMGQLAEQ
+224 GGVCAGGLMGQLAEQ

-244 AYSYAAVSSAV
+244 SYSYAAVSADDK
-255 ENTET
+255 ENADA
-260 SALPGWGEVRTVS
+260 SALPGWGEVKTIS
-273 GEKVGALCGQGTFSA
+273 GEKAGALCGEGTFSV

-297 KAFETDTALAGGRF
+297 KAFGTDAVPAGGQF
-311 EETDT
+311 EEMDT
-316 NTVLAALND
+316 NTVLASLND
-325 GTAADDPNGFLLTKE
+325 GTAADDPNGFLLTAE

-379 REASYEP
+379 HEASYEP
-386 ENWAALMKLYNDAL
+386 ENWAALTKLYNDAL

-415 SELMT
+415 SELMAN
-420 DMAAIPA
+420 MAAIPA
-427 KIYTELMAEEKQ
+427 KIYTELTAEEKQ

-459 EAAFEESSRGVWLSL
+459 EAAFDESSRGVWLAL
-474 TLAGREQLDAAREAL
+474 TMTGREQLDAAREAL
-489 EQQQATALAALND
+489 EQQQATALTALND

-513 ENCEAAMQKILEDLQ
+513 ENCEAAMQKIVEDLQ
-528 VAVQD
+528 VAVQA
-533 NDVPEENKWDGKT
+533 NDVPEENKWDGSTK
-546 TTQPASGSGA
+546 TQPSGSGT
-556 KDDPYLIG
+556 KNDPYLID

-573 DQVKNGSVALCA
+573 DQVKNGKVTLCA
-585 RLTAEIDL
+585 KLTADIDL
-593 NGHPWTPIGTAAKS
+593 NGHPWTPIGSFGSSKNYRGT
-607 YQGMFDGCNST
+607 FDGCNST
-618 VHGLHISDKSYAG
+618 VNGLYVSDKSYAG
-631 LFGVIGKSGI
+631 LFGVIGASGV
-641 VERLKV
+641 VERLIV
-647 AGTISIVSVSGNG
+647 AGTISITSVSGNG
-660 VDNVGAGG
+660 IDDVGAGG
-668 IAGYCMGTV
+668 IAGYCMGTI
-677 FQCSSSVNISNDG
+677 FQCSSSVDISNDG

-696 AGGIAGKA
+696 AGGIVGKA
-704 AVNAI
+704 AENAI
-709 IDSCNSYGTVG
+709 IDSCNNYGTVG
-720 SRNNI
+720 SRKNI
-725 NYAGGIVGAARQ
+725 NYAGGIVGVASENAL
-737 STMIRYCTNE
+737 IRYCTNDSE
-747 GAVNGVQGVGGIV
+747 GQVNGVQGVGGIA

-770 LCENKNTIQG
+770 LCENSGAVQG
-780 DSRVGG
+780 ESRVGG

-808 VLNKGAVSGS
+808 VLNKGTVSGS
-818 GSPAMGYGAGGIVG
+818 GSPAMGYGVGGIVG

-854 GNVTDN
+854 GSVTDN
-860 GDATAQGVG
+860 GSTTAQGVG
-869 GIVGEWY
+869 GIVGDWHG
-876 SGEIR
+876 GEIR
-881 HVQSASANTL
+881 HVQSASANML
-891 WGVVDVANTNSH
+891 WGMVDVANTNSH
-903 DAARVSCVTP
+903 DAARVSCVMP

-938 GDENYKVYGP
+938 GDEKYGIYGT
-948 EQSILYNGIVLSYIE
+948 EQSIRYNGIVLSYIE
-963 RIELADGDAD
+963 RIELADGNAD

-981 QLAAVLS
+981 QLATVLS

-998 ADLRAYVDSRV
+998 ADLHAYVDSRV
-1009 YAAEEQAEVNALL
+1009 YAAEEQAKVNELL
-1022 AAAEEEIKNADTIA
+1022 AAAEKEIKAAKSIADID
-1036 KINEIRRDY
+1036 NIRLKY

-1054 IITYPKKAQRDLYNR
+1054 IITYPKKAQQDLYNK
-1069 FITNK
+1069 FITIK
-1074 KYSQEDMATL
+1074 KYSQKDMAAL

-1089 SWKLKLDQA
+1089 GWKLKLDQA
-1098 ASAEEVDILYADAGK
+1098 ASVEEVDILYADAGK

-1121 FTEGDTAPDMD
+1121 FTEGETAPDMD
-1132 AAAAAA
+1132 AAEAAA
-1138 LQKARDAARQ
+1138 LQKARDTAQQ
-1148 ELDTLAQQRIAEL
+1148 ELDTLAQQHIAEL
-1161 TTQLGDISGFDK
+1161 TAQLGDISSFDEERQK
-1173 EHQTLLNDAL
+1173 LLTDAL
-1183 ERGKATIETAA
+1183 ERGKTAIETAA
-1194 AVELDELTDY
+1194 AVELDDLSDY

-1215 TAIEQAYTSASGKLK
+1215 AAIEQAYTSASGKLK
-1230 KLLDSARAEDGWDG
+1230 KLLDSARAEDGWNG
-1244 TPSQPHGTG
+1244 ITTSQPHGKG
-1253 TEDDPYQ
+1253 TEGEPYQ
-1260 IGTAQELAW
+1260 IGTAQEMAW

-1279 SAGYCAVLTAD
+1279 SESYCAVLTAD
-1290 IDLGYCRWPVIGI
+1290 IDLGYCQWPVIGV

-1326 YITSLGGRQKLGLF
+1326 NITSLGGRQKLGLF

-1354 GSIELTG
+1354 GNIDLTG
-1361 VKSYDMTAG
+1361 VRSYDTTTG
-1370 YIIGGLLGSGE
+1370 YIIGGVLGSGE
-1381 VKDGKGVTIRNCVS
+1381 GGGVTIRSCVS

-1408 AQRASVS
+1408 AQNSAVG
-1415 GLVGRLSGSGSHEI
+1415 GLVGRLSGSGSHTL
-1429 TDCRNEGRVYTSF
+1429 TDCRSEGRVYTAF
-1442 EPGAYYLGGFGGD
+1442 APGACYLGGSGGD
-1455 GGQGGIVGFIDASA
+1455 GGQAGIVGFISAGA
-1469 RLERCVNTGTV
+1469 RLERCVNAGEV

-1487 VGGIVGNA
+1487 VGGIVGSA
-1495 GANGVTITLN
+1495 GSSGTEVTLS
-1505 QCANQGAVSNDIGG
+1505 QCANQGAVSNDTGG
-1519 ALLRKGGTGGIIGLA
+1519 VLLRKGGTGGIIGLA
-1534 PTGSITVSSCYNTGV
+1534 PTGSVTVSSCYNTGA

-1558 ILGGEKGEHSSSQY
+1558 ILGGEKGEHTSSQY
-1572 GNKNLTLENC
+1572 GNQNLTLENC
-1582 YNAGAL
+1582 YNAGDL
-1588 QVGTATT
+1588 QVGTAAT

-1632 SVKESTTL
+1632 SVEESTTL

-1669 QRSREE
+1669 QQSREE
-1675 VVSYLS
+1675 VVSYLN

-1689 PIATAAQCEEIEK
+1689 PIATAAQCQEIEK
-1702 LLAEAAETIRTAET
+1702 LLAEAAETIRTAKT
-1716 TAEMTAA
+1716 TVEMTAA
-1723 YEKVLGRMS
+1723 YEKVLARMS

-1737 AAAKEAALKQL
+1737 AAAKNAALKQL
-1748 DKLYGSAKKNYKDIT
+1748 DKLYKSAKKNYKDIA
-1763 EQLDKL
+1763 EQLNKL
-1769 YETQTAAIEACTK
+1769 YETQKVAIEACTK
-1782 SADTDTVLD
+1782 SADTDTELD
-1791 QFSAGVVDLLIRA
+1791 RFSAGVVDLLITV
-1804 RVKTGMTIKE
+1804 RVKTGVTMKE
-1814 LSSTLPEVTAAYK
+1814 FSATLPEVTAAYK

-1832 QKTHLANGKK
+1832 QKEMLVNGKK

-1865 SDTDKYSAVKTEIG
+1865 SDKNKYSAVKTEIG
-1879 KLATETRTK
+1879 KLAAETRTR
-1888 LEGCTDAAGMAKVL
+1888 LGSCTSAAGMTKVL

-1936 EQASAAISGLTKE
+1936 EQASAAINGLTEGQKALLDKDQVSGLT
-1949 QKELLDEAQVASCAA
+1949 A

-1976 ENLNK
+1976 ESLNK

-1996 LNSLAATARKELESS
+1996 LSSLAATARKELENS

-2025 AGVVMELIR
+2025 AGVVMELIK

-2051 KSKIQRAQAAYGN
+2051 KAKIQRAQAAYGN

-2079 QAAGTAYKT
+2079 QAADTAYKT
-2088 YEQNYAAAKTVI
+2088 YEQNYAAAKTVME
-2100 DLIKDI
+2100 LIKSI
-2106 GKVNEGMTRTE
+2106 GKVNEVMTRTE
-2117 ADTVKKKIQTAQ
+2117 ADAVKKKLQTAQ
-2129 DAYNKLTSD
+2129 DAYNKLTAD
-2138 QKKMVTNYADLQ
+2138 QKQMVTNYADLQ
-2150 AATAAYQTY
+2150 AAAAAYQTY

-2170 DLIKAI
+2170 DLIRAI

-2192 AYNKLTVTQKK
+2192 AYNKLTATQKK

-2217 ARYKELLEQTTGA
+2217 ARYKELLEQTTDA

>member
-1 MQWRK
+1 
-6 AMRTR
+6 MRTR

-386 ENWAALMKLYNDAL
+386 ENWAALTKLYNDAL

-1121 FTEGDTAPDMD
+1121 FTEGETAPDMD

-1161 TTQLGDISGFDK
+1161 TTQLGDISSFDE
-1173 EHQTLLNDAL
+1173 EHQKLLTDAL
-1183 ERGKATIETAA
+1183 ERGKTAIETAA
-1194 AVELDELTDY
+1194 AVELDDLSDY

-1215 TAIEQAYTSASGKLK
+1215 AAIEQAYTSASGKLK
-1230 KLLDSARAEDGWDG
+1230 KLLDSARAEDGWNG
-1244 TPSQPHGTG
+1244 ITTSQPHGKG
-1253 TEDDPYQ
+1253 TEDEPYQ
-1260 IGTAQELAW
+1260 IGTAQEMAW

-1279 SAGYCAVLTAD
+1279 SEGYCAVLTAD
-1290 IDLGYCRWPVIGI
+1290 IDLGYCQWPVIGV

-1326 YITSLGGRQKLGLF
+1326 NITSLGGRQKLGLF

-1354 GSIELTG
+1354 GNIDLTG
-1361 VKSYDMTAG
+1361 VRSYDTTTG
-1370 YIIGGLLGSGE
+1370 YIIGGVLGSGE
-1381 VKDGKGVTIRNCVS
+1381 GGGVTIRNCVS

-1408 AQRASVS
+1408 AQRASVG
-1415 GLVGRLSGSGSHEI
+1415 GLVGRLSGSGAHEI

-1442 EPGAYYLGGFGGD
+1442 EPGAYYLGGSGGN
-1455 GGQGGIVGFIDASA
+1455 GGQGGVVGFIGAGA
-1469 RLERCVNTGTV
+1469 QLERCVNTGTV

-1495 GANGVTITLN
+1495 GDSGVTITLN
-1505 QCANQGAVSNDIGG
+1505 QCANQGAVSNDTGG
-1519 ALLRKGGTGGIIGLA
+1519 VLLRKGGTGGIIGLA
-1534 PTGSITVSSCYNTGV
+1534 PTGSVTVSSCYNTGA

-1558 ILGGEKGEHSSSQY
+1558 ILGGEKGEHTSSQY
-1572 GNKNLTLENC
+1572 GNQNLTLENC
-1582 YNAGAL
+1582 YNAGDL

-1902 NDYSAGVARLLLEKL
+1902 NDYSAGVARLLLGKL

>member
-1 MQWRK
+1 
-6 AMRTR
+6 MRNR
-11 ITALLLACV
+11 VIALLLACV
-20 MTVSLLPVS
+20 MTVSLLPVP
-29 ALALESSDNN
+29 ALAADPSD
-39 TAAQEATVITTPQEF
+39 TAAARETTVITTAAEF
-54 ATMTSD
+54 AAMKPD

-69 TVDVPYAQTFTGSF
+69 TVDAPYDRTFTGSL
-83 DGAYHTVTLALHVTA
+83 DGAYYTVTLALHVTA
-98 DADDTDVSWGL
+98 EDTAASWGV
-109 FRVLNGAVI
+109 FRALNGAAI
-118 QDLRLTGELAA
+118 RDLRLAGELAA

-386 ENWAALMKLYNDAL
+386 ENWAALTKLYNDAL

-881 HVQSASANTL
+881 HVQSASSNTL

>member
-1 MQWRK
+1 
-6 AMRTR
+6 MRTR

-386 ENWAALMKLYNDAL
+386 ENWAALTKLYNDAL

-1689 PIATAAQCEEIEK
+1689 PIVTAAQCEEIEK

>member
-1 MQWRK
+1 
-6 AMRTR
+6 MRNR
-11 ITALLLACV
+11 IIALLLACV

-29 ALALESSDNN
+29 ALAVEPSD
-39 TAAQEATVITTPQEF
+39 TAAAQETTVITTAEEF
-54 ATMTSD
+54 AAMKSD

-69 TVDVPYAQTFTGSF
+69 TVDAPYGKTFTGSL

-98 DADDTDVSWGL
+98 DDTDASWGL
-109 FRVLNGAVI
+109 FRALNGAAI
-118 QDLRLTGELAA
+118 RDLRLAGELAA

-169 GGLVGSV
+169 GGLLGSV
-176 TDGTL
+176 TGGTL
-181 SLTGCADAGA
+181 SLTGCANAGT
-191 VKALKSAAAGGL
+191 VKALNSAAAGGL
-203 LGSVLSGSVTI
+203 LGSGLVGSVTI
-214 QRSYQSGDVL
+214 LRSYQSGDVL
-224 GGVCTGGLMGQLAEQ
+224 GGVCAGGLMGQLAEQ

-244 AYSYAAVSSAV
+244 SYSYAAVSADDK
-255 ENTET
+255 ENADA
-260 SALPGWGEVRTVS
+260 SALTGWGEVKTIS
-273 GEKVGALCGQGTFSA
+273 GEKAGALCGEGTFSV

-297 KAFETDTALAGGRF
+297 KAFGTDAVPAGGQF
-311 EETDT
+311 EEMDT

-325 GTAADDPNGFLLTKE
+325 GTAADDPSGFLLAAE

-379 REASYEP
+379 LEASYEP
-386 ENWAALMKLYNDAL
+386 ENWAALTKLYNDAL

-998 ADLRAYVDSRV
+998 ADLHAYVDSRV
-1009 YAAEEQAEVNALL
+1009 YAAEEQAKVNELL
-1022 AAAEEEIKNADTIA
+1022 AAAEEEIKAAKAIADID
-1036 KINEIRRDY
+1036 NIRLKY

-1054 IITYPKKAQRDLYNR
+1054 IITYPKKAQQDLYNK

-1098 ASAEEVDILYADAGK
+1098 ASAEEIEIIKADAGK

-1138 LQKARDAARQ
+1138 LQKARDTARQ

-1161 TTQLGDISGFDK
+1161 TAQLGDISGFDEERQK
-1173 EHQTLLNDAL
+1173 LLNDAL

-1215 TAIEQAYTSASGKLK
+1215 AAIEQAYTSASGKLK
-1230 KLLDSARAEDGWDG
+1230 KLLDSARAEDSWNGI
-1244 TPSQPHGTG
+1244 TTSQPHGKG

-1290 IDLGYCRWPVIGI
+1290 IDLGYCQWPVIGV

-1326 YITSLGGRQKLGLF
+1326 NITSLGGRQKLGLF

-1361 VKSYDMTAG
+1361 VKSYDTTTG

-1381 VKDGKGVTIRNCVS
+1381 GSGVTIRNCVS

-1408 AQRASVS
+1408 AQNSAVG
-1415 GLVGRLSGSGSHEI
+1415 GLVGRLSGSGSHKI

-1442 EPGAYYLGGFGGD
+1442 APGAYYLGGSGSG
-1455 GGQGGIVGFIDASA
+1455 GGQGGIVGFIGASA
-1469 RLERCVNTGTV
+1469 QLERCVNTGAV

-1495 GANGVTITLN
+1495 DGSSKESITLN
-1505 QCANQGAVSNDIGG
+1505 QCANQGAVSNDTGG
-1519 ALLRKGGTGGIIGLA
+1519 VLLRKGGTGGIIGLA

-1606 GQYYTGLTVRKGACR
+1606 GQYYTGLTVRKDACR

-1632 SVKESTTL
+1632 SVKESAVL

-1669 QRSREE
+1669 QQSREE
-1675 VVSYLS
+1675 VVGYLN

-1702 LLAEAAETIRTAET
+1702 LLAEAAETIRTSKT
-1716 TAEMTAA
+1716 TEEMTAA
-1723 YEKVLGRMS
+1723 YEKVLARMS

-1748 DKLYGSAKKNYKDIT
+1748 DKLYKSAKKNYKDIT
-1763 EQLDKL
+1763 EQLNKL
-1769 YETQTAAIEACTK
+1769 YETQKAAIEACTK
-1782 SADTDTVLD
+1782 SADTDAELD
-1791 QFSAGVVDLLIRA
+1791 RFSAGVVDLLITA
-1804 RVKTGMTIKE
+1804 RVKTGVTMKE
-1814 LSSTLPEVTAAYK
+1814 LSATLPEVTAAYK
-1827 ELTAA
+1827 ALTAA
-1832 QKTHLANGKK
+1832 QKEHLSNGPK

-1854 RDLESLNQWVD
+1854 RDLDSLKQWVD
-1865 SDTDKYSAVKTEIG
+1865 SDTDKYSAVKTELG

-1888 LEGCTDAAGMAKVL
+1888 LGSCTDAAGMTKVL

-1917 NFTAGKTTLGELN
+1917 NFTAGKTTLGELS

-1936 EQASAAISGLTKE
+1936 EQASAAINGLTEE
-1949 QKELLDEAQVASCAA
+1949 QKKLLDEAQVAGCAA
-1964 AKELLA
+1964 AKDLLA

-1976 ENLNK
+1976 ENLGK
-1981 WSSEDQNKYTDLKTP
+1981 WSSEDQSKYTDLKTP

-2011 VDKDGAAKALNGYC
+2011 VDKDGAAKALNSYC
-2025 AGVVMELIR
+2025 AGVVMELIK

-2051 KSKIQRAQAAYGN
+2051 NSKIQRAKDAYDD

-2079 QAAGTAYKT
+2079 QAAETAYKT
-2088 YEQNYAAAKTVI
+2088 YEQNYAAAKNVME
-2100 DLIKDI
+2100 LIKSI
-2106 GKVNEGMTRTE
+2106 GKVNEVMTRTE
-2117 ADTVKKKIQTAQ
+2117 ADAVKKKIQTAQ
-2129 DAYNKLTSD
+2129 DAYNKLTAD
-2138 QKKMVTNYADLQ
+2138 QKQMVTNYADLQ
-2150 AATAAYQTY
+2150 AAAAAYQTY

-2192 AYNKLTVTQKK
+2192 AYNKLTATQKK

-2217 ARYKELLEQTTGA
+2217 ARYKELLEQTTDA

>member
-6 AMRTR
+6 AMRNR
-11 ITALLLACV
+11 IIALLLACV

-29 ALALESSDNN
+29 ALAVEPSDNN
-39 TAAQEATVITTPQEF
+39 TAAQETTVITTAEEF
-54 ATMTSD
+54 AAMKPD
-60 GAYRLGADI
+60 GTYRLGADI
-69 TVDVPYAQTFTGSF
+69 AVDVPYDKTFTGSL
-83 DGAYHTVTLALHVTA
+83 DGAYHSVTLALHVTA
-98 DADDTDVSWGL
+98 DDTAASWGL
-109 FRVLNGAVI
+109 FRALNGAAI
-118 QDLRLTGELAA
+118 RNLRLAGELAA

-135 KNVGALAGTVSGD
+135 QSVGALAGMVSGD
-148 TTVSGCRSEVQIS
+148 TIVSSCRSEVQIS
-161 VSSADSHV
+161 VSTSDSHV

-176 TDGTL
+176 TGGTL
-181 SLTGCADAGA
+181 TLTGCANAGT
-191 VKALKSAAAGGL
+191 VKALNSAAAGGL
-203 LGSVLSGSVTI
+203 VGSVLSGSVTI
-214 QRSYQSGDVL
+214 QRSYQYGDVL
-224 GGVCTGGLMGQLAEQ
+224 GGVCAGGLVGQLAEQ

-244 AYSYAAVSSAV
+244 SYSYAAVSADDK
-255 ENTET
+255 ENADA
-260 SALPGWGEVRTVS
+260 SALTGWGEVKTVS
-273 GEKVGALCGQGTFSA
+273 GEKAGALCGQGTFSA

-297 KAFETDTALAGGRF
+297 KAFGTDAVPAGGQF
-311 EETDT
+311 EEMDI

-325 GTAADDPNGFLLTKE
+325 GTAADDPNGFLLTAE

-379 REASYEP
+379 HEASYEP
-386 ENWAALMKLYNDAL
+386 ENWAALTKLYNDAL
-400 AAIAAARTAEELPLL
+400 AAIAAARTVEELPLL
-415 SELMT
+415 SELMAN
-420 DMAAIPA
+420 MAAIPG
-427 KIYTELMAEEKQ
+427 KTYTELTAEEKQ
-439 SAIRRI
+439 AAIRRI
-445 QALYEKYLKQLEEK
+445 QVLYEKYLKQLEEK
-459 EAAFEESSRGVWLSL
+459 EAVFDESSRGVWLSL
-474 TLAGREQLDAAREAL
+474 TMTGREQLDAAREAL
-489 EQQQATALAALND
+489 EQQQATALTALND

-513 ENCEAAMQKILEDLQ
+513 EKCEASMRQIVEGLQ
-528 VAVQD
+528 VAVQA
-533 NDVPEENKWDGKT
+533 NDVPEENKWDGSTK
-546 TTQPASGSGA
+546 TQPSGSGTKA
-556 KDDPYLIG
+556 DPYLIG

-573 DQVKNGSVALCA
+573 DQVKNGKVTLCA
-585 RLTAEIDL
+585 QLTAEIDL
-593 NGHPWTPIGTAAKS
+593 NGHPWTPIGTAS
-607 YQGMFDGCNST
+607 ENYQGNFDGGNST
-618 VHGLHISDKSYAG
+618 VNGLCVSGVNYAG

-647 AGTISIVSVSGNG
+647 AGTVSMASASGNG
-660 VDNVGAGG
+660 VKAVGAGG
-668 IAGYCMGTV
+668 IAGYCMGTI
-677 FQCSSSVNISNDG
+677 FQCSSSVDISNDG

-696 AGGIAGKA
+696 AGGIVGKA
-704 AVNAI
+704 AKNAI
-709 IDSCNSYGTVG
+709 IDSCNNYGTVG
-720 SRNNI
+720 SRKNI
-725 NYAGGIVGAARQ
+725 NYAGGIVGVASENAL
-737 STMIRYCTNE
+737 IRYCTNDSE
-747 GAVNGVQGVGGIV
+747 GQVNGVQGVGGIA

-770 LCENKNTIQG
+770 LCENSGAVQG
-780 DSRVGG
+780 ESRVGG

-808 VLNKGAVSGS
+808 VLNKGTVSGS
-818 GSPAMGYGAGGIVG
+818 GSPAMGYGVGGIVG

-839 TGLTGPCTLSYAYNT
+839 TGLTGPCTLSYAYNI
-854 GNVTDN
+854 GSITDN
-860 GDATAQGVG
+860 GSTTAQGVG
-869 GIVGEWY
+869 GIVGEWHG
-876 SGEIR
+876 GEIQ
-881 HVQSASANTL
+881 HVQSVSANAL
-891 WGVVDVANTNSH
+891 WGVVDTANTNSQ
-903 DAARVSCVTP
+903 DTARVSSVTP
-913 SFTMASGS
+913 AFNMASGN

-938 GDENYKVYGP
+938 GDEKYGIYGT

-998 ADLRAYVDSRV
+998 ADLHAYVDSRV
-1009 YAAEEQAEVNALL
+1009 YAAEEQAEVNELL
-1022 AAAEEEIKNADTIA
+1022 AAAEKEIKDAETIA

-1045 LGEDGKLLQ
+1045 LGEDGKLIQ
-1054 IITYPKKAQRDLYNR
+1054 IITYPKKAQLDLYNK

-1098 ASAEEVDILYADAGK
+1098 ASAEEVDILSADAGK

-1121 FTEGDTAPDMD
+1121 FTEGETAPDMD

-1138 LQKARDAARQ
+1138 LQKARETARQ

-1161 TTQLGDISGFDK
+1161 TAQMGDISGFDEERQK
-1173 EHQTLLNDAL
+1173 LLTDAL
-1183 ERGKATIETAA
+1183 ERGKAAIETAA
-1194 AVELDELTDY
+1194 AVELDNLTDY

-1215 TAIEQAYTSASGKLK
+1215 AAIEQAYTSASGKLK
-1230 KLLDSARAEDGWDG
+1230 KLLDSARAEDGWNG
-1244 TPSQPHGTG
+1244 ITTSQPHGKG
-1253 TEDDPYQ
+1253 TEDEPYQ

-1290 IDLGYCRWPVIGI
+1290 IDLGYCQWPVIGV

-1326 YITSLGGRQKLGLF
+1326 NITSLGGRQKLGLF

-1354 GSIELTG
+1354 GNIDLTG
-1361 VKSYDMTAG
+1361 VRSYDSNMAG

-1381 VKDGKGVTIRNCVS
+1381 GSGVTIRNCVS
-1395 QVDISVSFVNDQK
+1395 QVDISVSFINDQR
-1408 AQRASVS
+1408 AQRASVG
-1415 GLVGRLSGSGSHEI
+1415 GLVGRFSGSGVHEI
-1429 TDCRNEGRVYTSF
+1429 TNCRNEGRIYTAF
-1442 EPGAYYLGGFGGD
+1442 EPGAYYLGGSGGN
-1455 GGQGGIVGFIDASA
+1455 GG
-1469 RLERCVNTGTV
+1469 
-1480 YAGRAAG
+1480 
-1487 VGGIVGNA
+1487 
-1495 GANGVTITLN
+1495 
-1505 QCANQGAVSNDIGG
+1505 
-1519 ALLRKGGTGGIIGLA
+1519 
-1534 PTGSITVSSCYNTGV
+1534 
-1549 VAGSAIVGG
+1549 
-1558 ILGGEKGEHSSSQY
+1558 
-1572 GNKNLTLENC
+1572 
-1582 YNAGAL
+1582 
-1588 QVGTATT
+1588 
-1595 LVGSLAGYPID
+1595 
-1606 GQYYTGLTVRKGACR
+1606 
-1621 FVMGWKCSQGD
+1621 QGD
-1632 SVKESTTL
+1632 SVEESTTL

-1669 QRSREE
+1669 QQSREE
-1675 VVSYLS
+1675 VVSYLN

-1702 LLAEAAETIRTAET
+1702 LLAETAETIRTAKT
-1716 TAEMTAA
+1716 TAEMAAA
-1723 YEKVLGRMS
+1723 YEKVLARMS

-1737 AAAKEAALKQL
+1737 AAAKNAALKQL
-1748 DKLYGSAKKNYKDIT
+1748 DKLYKSAKKDYKDIT

-1769 YETQTAAIEACTK
+1769 YEAQKAAIEACTK
-1782 SADTDTVLD
+1782 SADTDTELD
-1791 QFSAGVVDLLIRA
+1791 RFSAGVVDLLITA
-1804 RVKTGMTIKE
+1804 RVKTGVTMKE
-1814 LSSTLPEVTAAYK
+1814 LSATLPEVTAAYK

-1832 QKTHLANGKK
+1832 QKEMLVNGKK

-1854 RDLESLNQWVD
+1854 RDLESLSQWVD

-1879 KLATETRTK
+1879 KLAAETRTK
-1888 LEGCTDAAGMAKVL
+1888 LGSCTDAAGMTKVL
-1902 NDYSAGVARLLLEKL
+1902 NDYSAGVVRLLLEKL
-1917 NFTAGKTTLGELN
+1917 NFTAGKTTLGELS

-1936 EQASAAISGLTKE
+1936 EQASAAINGLTEE
-1949 QKELLDEAQVASCAA
+1949 QKALLDEAQVAGCAA

-1976 ENLNK
+1976 ESLNK
-1981 WSSEDQNKYTDLKTP
+1981 WSSEDQTKYTDLKTP
-1996 LNSLAATARKELESS
+1996 LNSLAATARKNLEAS

-2025 AGVVMELIR
+2025 AGVVMELIK

-2051 KSKIQRAQAAYGN
+2051 NSKIQRAKDAYDD

-2079 QAAGTAYKT
+2079 QAADTAYKT
-2088 YEQNYAAAKTVI
+2088 YEQNYAAAKTVME
-2100 DLIKDI
+2100 LIKSI
-2106 GKVNEGMTRTE
+2106 GKVNEVMTRTE
-2117 ADTVKKKIQTAQ
+2117 ADAVKKKLQTAQ
-2129 DAYNKLTSD
+2129 DAYNKLTAE
-2138 QKKMVTNYADLQ
+2138 QKQMVTNYADLQ
-2150 AATAAYQTY
+2150 AAAAAYQTY

-2192 AYNKLTVTQKK
+2192 AYNKLTATQKK

-2217 ARYKELLEQTTGA
+2217 ARYKELLEQTTDA
-2230 NGEKVPTDQLLV
+2230 NGEKIPTDQLLV
-2242 PDEVQTED
+2242 PDEVQTEG

>member
-1 MQWRK
+1 
-6 AMRTR
+6 MRNR
-11 ITALLLACV
+11 IIALLLACV

-29 ALALESSDNN
+29 ALAVEPSDNN
-39 TAAQEATVITTPQEF
+39 TAAQETTVITTAEEF
-54 ATMTSD
+54 AAMKPD

-69 TVDVPYAQTFTGSF
+69 TVDAPYDKTFTGSL

-98 DADDTDVSWGL
+98 DDTDASWGL
-109 FRVLNGAVI
+109 FRALNGAAI
-118 QDLRLTGELAA
+118 RDLRLTGELAA

-386 ENWAALMKLYNDAL
+386 ENWAALTKLYNDAL

-794 KYISGSVLDVIIMN
+794 KYISGNVLDVIIMN

>member
-1 MQWRK
+1 
-6 AMRTR
+6 MRNR
-11 ITALLLACV
+11 IIALLLACV

-29 ALALESSDNN
+29 ALAVEPSD
-39 TAAQEATVITTPQEF
+39 TAAAQEATVITTPQEF
-54 ATMTSD
+54 AAMTSD

-118 QDLRLTGELAA
+118 QDLRLAGELAA

-161 VSSADSHV
+161 VSAANSRV

-260 SALPGWGEVRTVS
+260 SALPGWGEVKTVS
-273 GEKVGALCGQGTFSA
+273 GEKAGALCGQGTFSA
-288 ESKALFWSG
+288 ESTALFWSG
-297 KAFETDTALAGGRF
+297 TAFETDTALAGGRF

-325 GTAADDPNGFLLTKE
+325 GTAADDPNGFLLTEE

-353 PQAPDTELDSKK
+353 PQVSDMALDSKK
-365 EALKSQLAEVWSQY
+365 ETLKSQLAEVWSQY
-379 REASYEP
+379 HEDSYEP
-386 ENWAALMKLYNDAL
+386 EDWATLTKLYNDAL
-400 AAIAAARTAEELPLL
+400 AAIAAARTEELPQL
-415 SELMT
+415 SELLLEMT
-420 DMAAIPA
+420 AIPA
-427 KIYTELMAEEKQ
+427 KTYTELTAEEKQ
-439 SAIRRI
+439 TAIRRI
-445 QALYEKYLKQLEEK
+445 QTLYEKYLKQLEEK
-459 EAAFEESSRGVWLSL
+459 EAAFDESSRGVWLSL
-474 TLAGREQLDAAREAL
+474 TMTGREQLDTAREAL
-489 EQQQATALAALND
+489 EQQQATALTALND

-513 ENCEAAMQKILEDLQ
+513 EYCEAAMQKIVEGLQ
-528 VAVQD
+528 PMVQA
-533 NDVPEENKWDGKT
+533 NGVPEEDKWDGETKT
-546 TTQPASGSGA
+546 KPASGIGT

-770 LCENKNTIQG
+770 LCENSSAVQG
-780 DSRVGG
+780 ESRVGG
-786 IVGWVCLD
+786 IVGWVG
-794 KYISGSVLDVIIMN
+794 KANYISGNVLDVIIMN
-808 VLNKGAVSGS
+808 VLNKAPVNGSS
-818 GSPAMGYGAGGIVG
+818 GSPAMNYGTGGIVG
-832 YIDTANN
+832 CIDTGSN

-854 GNVTDN
+854 GSVTDN
-860 GDATAQGVG
+860 GSTTAQGVG
-869 GIVGEWY
+869 GIVGDWHG
-876 SGEIR
+876 GEIR
-881 HVQSASANTL
+881 HVQSASANML
-891 WGVVDVANTNSH
+891 WGMVDVANTNSH
-903 DAARVSCVTP
+903 DAARVSCVMP
-913 SFTMASGS
+913 AFTMNGDS
-921 WDKVSATAQLLA
+921 WDKVTATARLLV

-938 GDENYKVYGP
+938 GDKNYNIYGT
-948 EQSILYNGIVLSYIE
+948 EQSIRYNGIVLSYIE

-981 QLAAVLS
+981 QLATVLS
-988 GTDAGGEQLL
+988 GTDAGGKQLL
-998 ADLRAYVDSRV
+998 ADLHAYVDSRV
-1009 YAAEEQAEVNALL
+1009 YAAEEQAKVNELL
-1022 AAAEEEIKNADTIA
+1022 AAAEEEIKAAKTIA
-1036 KINEIRRDY
+1036 DIDNIRLKY
-1045 LGEDGKLLQ
+1045 LGEGNELSLSGV
-1054 IITYPKKAQRDLYNR
+1054 ITYPTKVQLDLYNK

-1074 KYSQEDMATL
+1074 KYSQEDMTTL

-1089 SWKLKLDQA
+1089 SWKPKLDQA
-1098 ASAEEVDILYADAGK
+1098 ASAEEIEIIKADAGK

-1121 FTEGDTAPDMD
+1121 FTEGETAPDMD

-1138 LQKARDAARQ
+1138 LQKVRDTAQQ
-1148 ELDTLAQQRIAEL
+1148 ELDTLAQQHIAEL
-1161 TTQLGDISGFDK
+1161 TAQLGDISSFD
-1173 EHQTLLNDAL
+1173 EERQNLLTDAL
-1183 ERGKATIETAA
+1183 ERGKTAIETAA
-1194 AVELDELTDY
+1194 AVELDDLSDY

-1215 TAIEQAYTSASGKLK
+1215 AAIEQAYTSASGKLK
-1230 KLLDSARAEDGWDG
+1230 KLLDSARAEDGWNG
-1244 TPSQPHGTG
+1244 ITTSQPHGKG
-1253 TEDDPYQ
+1253 TEDEPYQ
-1260 IGTAQELAW
+1260 IGTAQEMAW

-1279 SAGYCAVLTAD
+1279 SEGYCAVLTAD
-1290 IDLGYCRWPVIGI
+1290 IDLGYCQWPVIGV

-1326 YITSLGGRQKLGLF
+1326 NITSLGGRQKLGLF

-1354 GSIELTG
+1354 GNIDLTG
-1361 VKSYDMTAG
+1361 VRSYDTTTG
-1370 YIIGGLLGSGE
+1370 YIIGGVLGSGE
-1381 VKDGKGVTIRNCVS
+1381 GGGVTIRSCVS

-1408 AQRASVS
+1408 AQNSAVG

-1429 TDCRNEGRVYTSF
+1429 TNCRNEGRIYTAF
-1442 EPGAYYLGGFGGD
+1442 EPGAYYLGGSGGN
-1455 GGQGGIVGFIDASA
+1455 GGQGGIVGFIGASA
-1469 RLERCVNTGTV
+1469 QLERCVNTGTV

-1495 GANGVTITLN
+1495 GDSGVTITLN
-1505 QCANQGAVSNDIGG
+1505 QCANQGAVSNDTGG
-1519 ALLRKGGTGGIIGLA
+1519 VLLRKGGAGGIIGLA
-1534 PTGSITVSSCYNTGV
+1534 PTGSVTVSSCYNTGA

-1558 ILGGEKGEHSSSQY
+1558 ILGGENGEHTSSQY
-1572 GNKNLTLENC
+1572 GNQNLTLENC
-1582 YNAGAL
+1582 YNAGDL

-1606 GQYYTGLTVRKGACR
+1606 GQYYTGLTVHKGACR

-1632 SVKESTTL
+1632 SVKESAVL
-1640 TADSLFEGLV
+1640 TADTLFEGLV

-1669 QRSREE
+1669 QQSREE
-1675 VVSYLS
+1675 VISCLN

-1689 PIATAAQCEEIEK
+1689 PIATTAQCEEIEK
-1702 LLAEAAETIRTAET
+1702 LLAEAAEAIRTAKT

-1723 YEKVLGRMS
+1723 YEKVLARMS

-1737 AAAKEAALKQL
+1737 AAAKEAAQKQL
-1748 DKLYGSAKKNYKDIT
+1748 DKLYGSAKKDYKDIT
-1763 EQLDKL
+1763 EQLNKL
-1769 YETQTAAIEACTK
+1769 YETQKAAIEACTK
-1782 SADTDTVLD
+1782 SADTDTELD
-1791 QFSAGVVDLLIRA
+1791 RFSAGVVDLLITA
-1804 RVKTGMTIKE
+1804 RIKTGVTMKE
-1814 LSSTLPEVTAAYK
+1814 LSATLPEVTASYK

-1832 QKTHLANGKK
+1832 QKEMLVNGKK

-1865 SDTDKYSAVKTEIG
+1865 SDKTKYSAVKTEIG
-1879 KLATETRTK
+1879 KLAAETRTK
-1888 LEGCTDAAGMAKVL
+1888 LEGCTSAAGMTKVL

-1936 EQASAAISGLTKE
+1936 EQASAAINGLTEE
-1949 QKELLDEAQVASCAA
+1949 QKALLEKAQVANCAA

-1970 VYTKAV
+1970 VYTKAA
-1976 ENLNK
+1976 ESLNK
-1981 WSSEDQNKYTDLKTP
+1981 WSSEDQSKYTDLNTA
-1996 LNSLAATARKELESS
+1996 LNSLAATARKELGAS
-2011 VDKDGAAKALNGYC
+2011 VDRDGAAKALNGYC
-2025 AGVVMELIR
+2025 AGVVMELIK

-2064 LSDDQKKLVTNYAAL
+2064 LSADQKKLVTSYTAL
-2079 QAAGTAYKT
+2079 QAADTAYKA
-2088 YEQNYAAAKTVI
+2088 YEQNYAAAKNVME
-2100 DLIKDI
+2100 LIKSI
-2106 GKVNEGMTRTE
+2106 GKVNEVMTRTE
-2117 ADTVKKKIQTAQ
+2117 ADAVKKKLQAVQ
-2129 DAYNKLTSD
+2129 DAYNKLTAE
-2138 QKKMVTNYADLQ
+2138 QKQMVTNYADLQ
-2150 AATAAYQTY
+2150 AAAAAYQTY
-2159 ETNYAAAKAAE
+2159 ETNYAAAKATE

-2192 AYNKLTVTQKK
+2192 AYNKLTATQKK

-2217 ARYKELLEQTTGA
+2217 ARYKELLEQTTDA

-2250 TQPFDWSIVW
+2250 TPFDWSIVW

-2287 KKEA
+2287 KKET

>member
-1 MQWRK
+1 
-6 AMRTR
+6 MRNR
-11 ITALLLACV
+11 IIALLLACV

-29 ALALESSDNN
+29 ALAVEPSD
-39 TAAQEATVITTPQEF
+39 TAAAQEATVITTAEEF
-54 ATMTSD
+54 AAMKPD

-69 TVDVPYAQTFTGSF
+69 AVDVPYDKTFTGSL
-83 DGAYHTVTLALHVTA
+83 DGAYHSVTLALHVTA
-98 DADDTDVSWGL
+98 EDTAASWGL
-109 FRVLNGAVI
+109 FRALNGAAI
-118 QDLRLTGELAA
+118 RDLRLAGELAA

-135 KNVGALAGTVSGD
+135 QSVGALAGTVFGD
-148 TTVSGCRSEVQIS
+148 TIVSGCRSEVQIS
-161 VSSADSHV
+161 VSTSNSHV

-176 TDGTL
+176 TGGTL
-181 SLTGCADAGA
+181 TLTGCANAGT
-191 VKALKSAAAGGL
+191 VKALNSAAAGGL
-203 LGSVLSGSVTI
+203 VGSVLSGSVTI
-214 QRSYQSGDVL
+214 QRSYQYGDVL
-224 GGVCTGGLMGQLAEQ
+224 GGVCAGGLMGQLAEQ

-244 AYSYAAVSSAV
+244 SYSYAAVTSAV
-255 ENTET
+255 ENTEIFSLT
-260 SALPGWGEVRTVS
+260 GWGEVKTIS
-273 GEKVGALCGQGTFSA
+273 GEKAGALCGEGTFSV

-297 KAFETDTALAGGRF
+297 KAFGTDAVPAGGQF
-311 EETDT
+311 EEMDT

-325 GTAADDPNGFLLTKE
+325 GTAADDPNGFLLTAE

-353 PQAPDTELDSKK
+353 PQVPDMELDSKK
-365 EALKSQLAEVWSQY
+365 ETLKSQLAEVWSQY
-379 REASYEP
+379 HEASYEP
-386 ENWAALMKLYNDAL
+386 EDWAALTKLYNDAL
-400 AAIAAARTAEELPLL
+400 AAIAAARTVEELPLL
-415 SELMT
+415 SELMAN
-420 DMAAIPA
+420 MAAIPG
-427 KIYTELMAEEKQ
+427 KTYTELTAEEKQ
-439 SAIRRI
+439 AAIRRI

-459 EAAFEESSRGVWLSL
+459 EAAFDESSRGVWLSL
-474 TLAGREQLDAAREAL
+474 TMTGREQLDTARETL
-489 EQQQATALAALND
+489 EQQQATALTALND

-513 ENCEAAMQKILEDLQ
+513 ENCEAAMRQIVEGLQ
-528 VAVQD
+528 VAVQA
-533 NDVPEENKWDGKT
+533 NDVPEENKWDGETK
-546 TTQPASGSGA
+546 TQPSGSGT
-556 KDDPYLIG
+556 KEKPYLIG

-573 DQVKNGSVALCA
+573 NRVNSGKITLCA
-585 RLTAEIDL
+585 KLTADIDL

-607 YQGMFDGCNST
+607 YQGMFDGCNSI
-618 VHGLHISDKSYAG
+618 VHGLHISNESYAG

-641 VERLKV
+641 VEHLKV

-677 FQCSSSVNISNDG
+677 FQCSSSVYIGNAG

-696 AGGIAGKA
+696 AGGIAGKT

-709 IDSCNSYGTVG
+709 IDSCNNYGTVG
-720 SRNNI
+720 SRKNI
-725 NYAGGIVGAARQ
+725 NYAGGIVGVARQ
-737 STMIRYCTNE
+737 GSVIRYCTNGSE
-747 GAVNGVQGVGGIV
+747 GVVNGVQGVGGIV

-770 LCENKNTIQG
+770 LCENSSAVQG
-780 DSRVGG
+780 ESRVGG
-786 IVGWVCLD
+786 IVGWVSQD
-794 KYISGSVLDVIIMN
+794 KYISGNVLDVIIMN
-808 VLNKGAVSGS
+808 VLNKGPVSGS

-1022 AAAEEEIKNADTIA
+1022 AAAEEEIKSADTIA

-1054 IITYPKKAQRDLYNR
+1054 IITYPKKAQQDLYNR

-1138 LQKARDAARQ
+1138 LQKARDTARQ

-1161 TTQLGDISGFDK
+1161 TTQLGDISSFDEERQK
-1173 EHQTLLNDAL
+1173 LLADAL
-1183 ERGKATIETAA
+1183 ERGKTAIETAA

-1215 TAIEQAYTSASGKLK
+1215 TAIEQAYTSAGGKLK
-1230 KLLDSARAEDGWDG
+1230 KLLDSARAEDGWNG
-1244 TPSQPHGTG
+1244 ITTSQPHGKG
-1253 TEDDPYQ
+1253 TEDEPYQ
-1260 IGTAQELAW
+1260 IGTAQEMAW

-1290 IDLGYCRWPVIGI
+1290 IDLGYCQWPVIGV

-1326 YITSLGGRQKLGLF
+1326 NITSLGGRQKLGLF

-1354 GSIELTG
+1354 GNIDLTG
-1361 VKSYDMTAG
+1361 VRSYDTTTG
-1370 YIIGGLLGSGE
+1370 YIIGGVLGSGE
-1381 VKDGKGVTIRNCVS
+1381 GGGVTIRSCVS

-1408 AQRASVS
+1408 AQNSAVG

-1429 TDCRNEGRVYTSF
+1429 TNCRNEGRIYTAF
-1442 EPGAYYLGGFGGD
+1442 EPGAYYLGGSDGN
-1455 GGQGGIVGFIDASA
+1455 GGQGGIVGFIGASA
-1469 RLERCVNTGTV
+1469 QLERCVNTGTV

-1495 GANGVTITLN
+1495 GDSGVTITLN
-1505 QCANQGAVSNDIGG
+1505 QCANQGAVSNDTGG
-1519 ALLRKGGTGGIIGLA
+1519 VLLRKGGTGGIIGLA
-1534 PTGSITVSSCYNTGV
+1534 PTGSVTVSNCYNTGA

-1558 ILGGEKGEHSSSQY
+1558 ILGGEKGEHTSSQY
-1572 GNKNLTLENC
+1572 GNQNLTLENC
-1582 YNAGAL
+1582 YNAGDL
-1588 QVGTATT
+1588 QVGTAAT

-1632 SVKESTTL
+1632 SVKESAVL
-1640 TADSLFEGLV
+1640 MADTLFEGLV

-1669 QRSREE
+1669 QQSREE
-1675 VVSYLS
+1675 VVSYLN

-1689 PIATAAQCEEIEK
+1689 PIATAAQCQEIEK
-1702 LLAEAAETIRTAET
+1702 LLAETAETIRTAKT
-1716 TAEMTAA
+1716 TVEMTAA
-1723 YEKVLGRMS
+1723 YEKVLARMS

-1737 AAAKEAALKQL
+1737 AAAKNAALKQL
-1748 DKLYGSAKKNYKDIT
+1748 DKLYGSAKKNYKDIA
-1763 EQLDKL
+1763 EQLNKL
-1769 YETQTAAIEACTK
+1769 YETQKTAIEACTK
-1782 SADTDTVLD
+1782 SADTDTKLD
-1791 QFSAGVVDLLIRA
+1791 RFSAGVVDLLITA
-1804 RVKTGMTIKE
+1804 RVKTGVTMKE
-1814 LSSTLPEVTAAYK
+1814 LSATLPEVTAAYK

-1832 QKTHLANGKK
+1832 QKEMLVNGKK

-1865 SDTDKYSAVKTEIG
+1865 SDKNKYSAVKTEIG
-1879 KLATETRTK
+1879 KLAAETRTK
-1888 LEGCTDAAGMAKVL
+1888 LGDCTNATGMTKVL
-1902 NDYSAGVARLLLEKL
+1902 DDYSAGVARLLLEKL

-1936 EQASAAISGLTKE
+1936 EQASAAINGLTEE
-1949 QKELLDEAQVASCAA
+1949 QKALLEKAQVANCTA

-1970 VYTKAV
+1970 VYKAAA
-1976 ENLNK
+1976 EQREK
-1981 WSSEDQNKYTDLKTP
+1981 WSSEDQSKYTDLNTALK
-1996 LNSLAATARKELESS
+1996 SLAATARKELEAS
-2011 VDKDGAAKALNGYC
+2011 VDRDGAAKALNGYC
-2025 AGVVMELIR
+2025 AGVVMELIK

-2051 KSKIQRAQAAYGN
+2051 KSKIQRAQTAYGN
-2064 LSDDQKKLVTNYAAL
+2064 LSADQKKLVTSYTAL
-2079 QAAGTAYKT
+2079 QAADTAYKA
-2088 YEQNYAAAKTVI
+2088 YEQNYAAAKTVME
-2100 DLIKDI
+2100 LIKSI
-2106 GKVNEGMTRTE
+2106 GKGNEVMTRTE
-2117 ADTVKKKIQTAQ
+2117 ADAVKKKLQAVQ
-2129 DAYNKLTSD
+2129 DAYNKLTAD
-2138 QKKMVTNYADLQ
+2138 QKQMVTNYADLQ
-2150 AATAAYQTY
+2150 AAAAAYQTY
-2159 ETNYAAAKAAE
+2159 ETNYAAAKATE
-2170 DLIKAI
+2170 DLIRAI

-2192 AYNKLTVTQKK
+2192 AYNKLTATQKK

-2217 ARYKELLEQTTGA
+2217 ARYKELLQQTTDA

-2250 TQPFDWSIVW
+2250 TPFDWSIVW

-2287 KKEA
+2287 KKET

>member
-1 MQWRK
+1 
-6 AMRTR
+6 MRNR
-11 ITALLLACV
+11 IIALLLACV

-29 ALALESSDNN
+29 ALAVEPSD
-39 TAAQEATVITTPQEF
+39 TAAAQEATVITTAEEF
-54 ATMTSD
+54 AAMKPD

-69 TVDVPYAQTFTGSF
+69 AVDVPYDKTFTGSL
-83 DGAYHTVTLALHVTA
+83 DGAYHSVTLALHVTA
-98 DADDTDVSWGL
+98 EDTAASWGL
-109 FRVLNGAVI
+109 FRALNGAAI
-118 QDLRLTGELAA
+118 RDLRLAGELAA

-135 KNVGALAGTVSGD
+135 QSVGALAGTVFGD
-148 TTVSGCRSEVQIS
+148 TIVSSCRSEVQIS
-161 VSSADSHV
+161 VSTSNSHV

-176 TDGTL
+176 TGGTL
-181 SLTGCADAGA
+181 TLTGCANAGT
-191 VKALKSAAAGGL
+191 VKALNSAAAGGL
-203 LGSVLSGSVTI
+203 VGSVLSGSVTI
-214 QRSYQSGDVL
+214 QRSYQYGDVL
-224 GGVCTGGLMGQLAEQ
+224 GGVCAGGLMGQLAEQ

-244 AYSYAAVSSAV
+244 SYSYAAVTSAV
-255 ENTET
+255 ENTEIF
-260 SALPGWGEVRTVS
+260 SLSGWGEVKTVS
-273 GEKVGALCGQGTFSA
+273 GEKAGALCGEGTFSV

-297 KAFETDTALAGGRF
+297 KAFGTDAVPAGGQF
-311 EETDT
+311 EEMDT

-325 GTAADDPNGFLLTKE
+325 GTAADDPNGFLLTAE
-340 NGGWPLLRWELTQ
+340 NSGWPLLRWELTQ
-353 PQAPDTELDSKK
+353 PQVPDMELDSKK
-365 EALKSQLAEVWSQY
+365 ETLKSQLAEVWSQY
-379 REASYEP
+379 HEASYEP
-386 ENWAALMKLYNDAL
+386 EDWAALTKLYNDAL
-400 AAIAAARTAEELPLL
+400 AAIAAARTVEELPLL
-415 SELMT
+415 SELMAE
-420 DMAAIPA
+420 MAAIPG
-427 KIYTELMAEEKQ
+427 KTYTELTAEEKQ
-439 SAIRRI
+439 AAIRRI

-459 EAAFEESSRGVWLSL
+459 EAAFDESSRGIWLSL
-474 TLAGREQLDAAREAL
+474 TMTGREQLDAAHEAL
-489 EQQQATALAALND
+489 EQQQATALTALND

-513 ENCEAAMQKILEDLQ
+513 ENCEAAMQQIVEDLQ
-528 VAVQD
+528 VVVQT

-546 TTQPASGSGA
+546 MTQPASGSGT
-556 KDDPYLIG
+556 KNDPYLID

-573 DQVKNGSVALCA
+573 DQVKNGKVTLCA
-585 RLTAEIDL
+585 KLTADIDL
-593 NGHPWTPIGTAAKS
+593 NGHPWTPIGSFGSSKN
-607 YQGMFDGCNST
+607 YQGTFDGSNST
-618 VHGLHISDKSYAG
+618 VNGLYVSGANYAG
-631 LFGVIGKSGI
+631 LFGVIGASGV
-641 VERLKV
+641 VERLIV
-647 AGTISIVSVSGNG
+647 AGTISITSVSGNG
-660 VDNVGAGG
+660 IDDVGAGG
-668 IAGYCMGTV
+668 IAGYCKGTI
-677 FQCSSSVNISNDG
+677 FQCSSSVAISNTG
-690 TNYSAV
+690 MNYSAV
-696 AGGIAGKA
+696 AGGIVGRA
-704 AVNAI
+704 AEDAI
-709 IDSCNSYGTVG
+709 VDSCNNYGTVG
-720 SRNNI
+720 SRKNI
-725 NYAGGIVGAARQ
+725 NYAGGIVGVASENAV
-737 STMIRYCTNE
+737 IRYCTNE

-770 LCENKNTIQG
+770 LCENSSAVQG
-780 DSRVGG
+780 ESRVGG
-786 IVGWVCLD
+786 IVGWACLD

-808 VLNKGAVSGS
+808 VLNKAPVSGSS
-818 GSPAMGYGAGGIVG
+818 GSPAMNYGTGGIVG
-832 YIDTANN
+832 CIDTGSN

-869 GIVGEWY
+869 GIVGDWHG
-876 SGEIR
+876 GEIR
-881 HVQSASANTL
+881 HVQSASANML
-891 WGVVDVANTNSH
+891 WGMVDMANTNSH
-903 DAARVSCVTP
+903 DAARVSCVMP
-913 SFTMASGS
+913 AFTMNGDS
-921 WDKVSATAQLLA
+921 WDKVAATARLLV

-938 GDENYKVYGP
+938 GDKNYNIYGT
-948 EQSILYNGIVLSYIE
+948 EQSIRYNGIVLSYIE

-981 QLAAVLS
+981 QLATVLS

-998 ADLRAYVDSRV
+998 ADLHAYVDSRV
-1009 YAAEEQAEVNALL
+1009 YAAEEQAKVNELL
-1022 AAAEEEIKNADTIA
+1022 AAAEEEIKAAKTIA
-1036 KINEIRRDY
+1036 DIDNIRLKY
-1045 LGEDGKLLQ
+1045 LGEGNELSLSGV
-1054 IITYPKKAQRDLYNR
+1054 ITYPTKVQLDLYNR

-1074 KYSQEDMATL
+1074 KYSQKDMAAL

-1089 SWKLKLDQA
+1089 GWKLKLNQA
-1098 ASAEEVDILYADAGK
+1098 ASAEEIEIIKADAGK

-1121 FTEGDTAPDMD
+1121 FTEGETAPDMD

-1138 LQKARDAARQ
+1138 LQKARDTAQQ
-1148 ELDTLAQQRIAEL
+1148 ELDTLAQQHIAEL
-1161 TTQLGDISGFDK
+1161 TAQLGDISGFD
-1173 EHQTLLNDAL
+1173 ETRRQLLTQAL
-1183 ERGKATIETAA
+1183 ERGVTSIREAA
-1194 AVELDELTDY
+1194 AVELDSLTDY
-1204 AAIEQARQEGL
+1204 TAIQQARQEGL
-1215 TAIEQAYTSASGKLK
+1215 AAIEQAYTSASGKLK
-1230 KLLDSARAEDGWDG
+1230 KLLDSARAEDGWNG
-1244 TPSQPHGTG
+1244 ITTSQPHGKG
-1253 TEDDPYQ
+1253 TEDEPYQ
-1260 IGTAQELAW
+1260 IGTAQEMAW

-1279 SAGYCAVLTAD
+1279 SEGYCAVLTAD
-1290 IDLGYCRWPVIGI
+1290 IDLGYCQWPVIGV
-1303 LSSNGQRAYT
+1303 LSGNGQRAYT

-1326 YITSLGGRQKLGLF
+1326 NITSLGGRQKLGLF

-1354 GSIELTG
+1354 GSIDLTG
-1361 VKSYDMTAG
+1361 VRSYDSNMAG

-1381 VKDGKGVTIRNCVS
+1381 GSGVTIHNCVS

-1408 AQRASVS
+1408 AQRASVG
-1415 GLVGRLSGSGSHEI
+1415 GLVGRLSGSGAHEI

-1442 EPGAYYLGGFGGD
+1442 EPGAYYLGGSGGD
-1455 GGQGGIVGFIDASA
+1455 GGQGGVVGFIGAGA
-1469 RLERCVNTGTV
+1469 QLERCVNTGTV

-1495 GANGVTITLN
+1495 GDSGVTITLN
-1505 QCANQGAVSNDIGG
+1505 QCANQGAVSNDTGG
-1519 ALLRKGGTGGIIGLA
+1519 VLLRKGGTGGIIGLA
-1534 PTGSITVSSCYNTGV
+1534 PTGSITISSCYNTGA

-1582 YNAGAL
+1582 YNAGDL

-1632 SVKESTTL
+1632 SVKESTSL

-1675 VVSYLS
+1675 VVSYLN

-1689 PIATAAQCEEIEK
+1689 PIATAAQCEESEK
-1702 LLAEAAETIRTAET
+1702 LLAETAETIRTAKT

-1723 YEKVLGRMS
+1723 YEKVLARMS

-1763 EQLDKL
+1763 EQLNKL
-1769 YETQTAAIEACTK
+1769 YETQKAAIEACTK
-1782 SADTDTVLD
+1782 SADTDTELD
-1791 QFSAGVVDLLIRA
+1791 RFSAGVVDLLITA
-1804 RVKTGMTIKE
+1804 RVKTGVTMKE
-1814 LSSTLPEVTAAYK
+1814 LSATLPEVTAAYK

-1832 QKTHLANGKK
+1832 QKEMLVNGKK

-1854 RDLESLNQWVD
+1854 RDLESLKQWET
-1865 SDTDKYSAVKTEIG
+1865 SDKEKYSAVKTEIG
-1879 KLATETRTK
+1879 KLAAETRTK
-1888 LEGCTDAAGMAKVL
+1888 LEGCTSAAGMTRVL

-1936 EQASAAISGLTKE
+1936 EQASAAINGLTEE
-1949 QKELLDEAQVASCAA
+1949 QKALLEKAQVANCAA

-1970 VYTKAV
+1970 VYTKAA
-1976 ENLNK
+1976 ESLNK

-1996 LNSLAATARKELESS
+1996 LSSLAATARKELENS

-2025 AGVVMELIR
+2025 AGVVMELIK

-2045 QEAAQV
+2045 QEATQV
-2051 KSKIQRAQAAYGN
+2051 KAKIQRAQAAYGN

-2079 QAAGTAYKT
+2079 QAADTAYKT
-2088 YEQNYAAAKTVI
+2088 YEQNYAAAKTVME
-2100 DLIKDI
+2100 LIKSI
-2106 GKVNEGMTRTE
+2106 GKVNEVMTRTE
-2117 ADTVKKKIQTAQ
+2117 ADAVKKKLQTAQ
-2129 DAYNKLTSD
+2129 DAYNKLTAD
-2138 QKKMVTNYADLQ
+2138 QKQMVTNYADLQ
-2150 AATAAYQTY
+2150 AAAAAYQTY

-2170 DLIKAI
+2170 DLIRAI

-2192 AYNKLTVTQKK
+2192 AYNKLTATQKK

-2217 ARYKELLEQTTGA
+2217 ARYKELLEQTTDA

>member
-1 MQWRK
+1 
-6 AMRTR
+6 MRNR
-11 ITALLLACV
+11 IIALLLACV

-29 ALALESSDNN
+29 ALAVEPSDNN
-39 TAAQEATVITTPQEF
+39 TAAQETTVITTAEEF
-54 ATMTSD
+54 AAMKPD

-69 TVDVPYAQTFTGSF
+69 TVDAPYDKTFTGSL

-98 DADDTDVSWGL
+98 DDTDASWGL
-109 FRVLNGAVI
+109 FRALNGAAI
-118 QDLRLTGELAA
+118 RDLRLTGELAA

-386 ENWAALMKLYNDAL
+386 ENWAALTKLYNDAL

-2129 DAYNKLTSD
+2129 DAYNKLMSD

>member
-1 MQWRK
+1 
-6 AMRTR
+6 MRNR
-11 ITALLLACV
+11 IIALLLACV
-20 MTVSLLPVS
+20 MTVSLLPIS
-29 ALALESSDNN
+29 ALAVEPSD
-39 TAAQEATVITTPQEF
+39 TVAAQETTVITTAEEF
-54 ATMTSD
+54 AAMTPD

-69 TVDVPYAQTFTGSF
+69 TVDAPYGKTFTGSL

-98 DADDTDVSWGL
+98 DDMDASWGL
-109 FRVLNGAVI
+109 FHALNGAAI
-118 QDLRLTGELAA
+118 RDLRLAGELAA

-169 GGLVGSV
+169 GGFLGSV
-176 TDGTL
+176 TGGTL
-181 SLTGCADAGA
+181 SLTGCANAGT

-214 QRSYQSGDVL
+214 LRSYQSGDVL
-224 GGVCTGGLMGQLAEQ
+224 GGVCAGGLTGQLSEQ

-244 AYSYAAVSSAV
+244 AYSYAAASSAV

-260 SALPGWGEVRTVS
+260 SALPGWGEVKNVS
-273 GEKVGALCGQGTFSA
+273 GEKAGALCGQGTFSA
-288 ESKALFWSG
+288 ESKAMFWSG
-297 KAFETDTALAGGRF
+297 KAFETDAAPAGGRF
-311 EETDT
+311 EEMDT

-325 GTAADDPNGFLLTKE
+325 GTAADDPNGFLLTEE

-353 PQAPDTELDSKK
+353 PQVSDMALDNKK

-379 REASYEP
+379 HEVAYEP
-386 ENWAALMKLYNDAL
+386 EDWAALTKLYNDAL
-400 AAIAAARTAEELPLL
+400 AAIAAARTVEELPLL
-415 SELMT
+415 SALMA
-420 DMAAIPA
+420 DMAAIPG
-427 KIYTELMAEEKQ
+427 KTYTELTAEEKQ
-439 SAIRRI
+439 TAIRRI

-459 EAAFEESSRGVWLSL
+459 EAAFDESSRGVWLSL
-474 TLAGREQLDAAREAL
+474 TLTGREQLDAAREAL
-489 EQQQATALAALND
+489 EQQQTTALTALND

-513 ENCEAAMQKILEDLQ
+513 ENCEAAMQKIVEDLQ
-528 VAVQD
+528 VAVQA

-573 DQVKNGSVALCA
+573 GQVNSGKVTLCA
-585 RLTAEIDL
+585 KLTADIDL
-593 NGHPWTPIGTAAKS
+593 NGHPWAPIGSFGSSKNYRGT
-607 YQGMFDGCNST
+607 FDGCNST
-618 VHGLHISDKSYAG
+618 VHGLQVSDKSYAG
-631 LFGVIGKSGI
+631 LFGVIGASG
-641 VERLKV
+641 VVARLIV
-647 AGTISIVSVSGNG
+647 AGTISITSVSGNG
-660 VDNVGAGG
+660 VDDVGAGG
-668 IAGYCMGTV
+668 IAGYCKGTI
-677 FQCSSSVNISNDG
+677 FQCSSSVDISNTG

-696 AGGIAGKA
+696 AGGIVGRA
-704 AVNAI
+704 AEGTIV
-709 IDSCNSYGTVG
+709 DSCNNYGTVG
-720 SRNNI
+720 SRKNI
-725 NYAGGIVGAARQ
+725 NYAGGIVGVASENAV
-737 STMIRYCTNE
+737 IRYCTNE

-770 LCENKNTIQG
+770 LCENSGTVQG

-786 IVGWVCLD
+786 IVGWVG
-794 KYISGSVLDVIIMN
+794 KAYYISGNVLDVIIMN
-808 VLNKGAVSGS
+808 VLNKGTVSGS
-818 GSPAMGYGAGGIVG
+818 GFSTMGYGTGGIVG
-832 YIDTANN
+832 YISSAND

-903 DAARVSCVTP
+903 DVARVSCVTP

-963 RIELADGDAD
+963 RIELADGNAD

-988 GTDAGGEQLL
+988 GKDAGGEQLL
-998 ADLRAYVDSRV
+998 ADLHAYVDSRV
-1009 YAAEEQAEVNALL
+1009 YAAEEQAKVNELL
-1022 AAAEEEIKNADTIA
+1022 AAAEKEIKAAKSIADID
-1036 KINEIRRDY
+1036 NIRLKY
-1045 LGEDGKLLQ
+1045 LGEDGKLIQ
-1054 IITYPKKAQRDLYNR
+1054 VITYPKKAQQDLYNK

-1098 ASAEEVDILYADAGK
+1098 ASAEEIEIIKADAGK

-1121 FTEGDTAPDMD
+1121 FTEGETAPDMD
-1132 AAAAAA
+1132 AASAAA
-1138 LQKARDAARQ
+1138 LQKARDTARQ

-1161 TTQLGDISGFDK
+1161 TAQLGDISGFDEERQK
-1173 EHQTLLNDAL
+1173 LLNDAL
-1183 ERGKATIETAA
+1183 ERGKAAIETAA

-1215 TAIEQAYTSASGKLK
+1215 AAVEQAYTSAGGKLK
-1230 KLLDSARAEDGWDG
+1230 KLLDSARAEDGWNG
-1244 TPSQPHGTG
+1244 ITTSQPHGKG

-1290 IDLGYCRWPVIGI
+1290 IDLGYCQWPVIGV

-1326 YITSLGGRQKLGLF
+1326 NITALGGRQKLGLF

-1354 GSIELTG
+1354 GSIDLTG
-1361 VKSYDMTAG
+1361 VRSYDSNMAG

-1381 VKDGKGVTIRNCVS
+1381 GSGVTIRSCVS

-1408 AQRASVS
+1408 AQRASVG
-1415 GLVGRLSGSGSHEI
+1415 GLVGRLSGSGAHEI

-1442 EPGAYYLGGFGGD
+1442 EPGAYYLGGSGGD
-1455 GGQGGIVGFIDASA
+1455 GGQGGVIGFIGAGA
-1469 RLERCVNTGTV
+1469 QLERCVNTGTV

-1495 GANGVTITLN
+1495 GDSGVTITLN
-1505 QCANQGAVSNDIGG
+1505 QCANQGAVSNDTGG
-1519 ALLRKGGTGGIIGLA
+1519 VLLRKGGTGGIIGLA
-1534 PTGSITVSSCYNTGV
+1534 PTGSVTVSSCYNTGA

-1582 YNAGAL
+1582 YNAGDL

-1632 SVKESTTL
+1632 SVKESAVL

-1650 DSIGGVNSGYP
+1650 DSIGGVNRGYP

-1669 QRSREE
+1669 QQSREE
-1675 VVSYLS
+1675 VVSYLN

-1716 TAEMTAA
+1716 TDGMTAA
-1723 YEKVLGRMS
+1723 YERVLARMS

-1737 AAAKEAALKQL
+1737 AAAKEAAQKQL
-1748 DKLYGSAKKNYKDIT
+1748 DTLYKSAKKKYKDIT
-1763 EQLDKL
+1763 EQLNKL
-1769 YETQTAAIEACTK
+1769 YETQKAAIEACTK
-1782 SADTDTVLD
+1782 SADTDTELD
-1791 QFSAGVVDLLIRA
+1791 RFFAGVVDLLITA
-1804 RVKTGMTIKE
+1804 RVKTGVTMKD
-1814 LSSTLPEVTAAYK
+1814 LSATLPEVTAAYK
-1827 ELTAA
+1827 ALTAA
-1832 QKTHLANGKK
+1832 QKTHLSNGPK

-1865 SDTDKYSAVKTEIG
+1865 SDTDKYSTVKTEIG
-1879 KLATETRTK
+1879 KLAAETRTK
-1888 LEGCTDAAGMAKVL
+1888 LGDCTNATGMTKVL
-1902 NDYSAGVARLLLEKL
+1902 DDYSAGVARLLLEKL

-1930 KLSQVI
+1930 KLPQVI
-1936 EQASAAISGLTKE
+1936 EQASAAINGLTE
-1949 QKELLDEAQVASCAA
+1949 GQKALLDKDQVSGFTAA
-1964 AKELLA
+1964 RELLA
-1970 VYTKAV
+1970 VYKAAA
-1976 ENLNK
+1976 EQLEK
-1981 WSSEDQNKYTDLKTP
+1981 WSGEDQSKYTDLKTV
-1996 LNSLAATARKELESS
+1996 LNDLSAAAHKELEAS
-2011 VDKDGAAKALNGYC
+2011 VDKAGAAKALNGYC
-2025 AGVVMELIR
+2025 AGVVMELIK

-2079 QAAGTAYKT
+2079 QTADTAYKT
-2088 YEQNYAAAKTVI
+2088 YEQNYAAAKNVME
-2100 DLIKDI
+2100 LIKSI
-2106 GKVNEGMTRTE
+2106 GKVNEVMTRTE
-2117 ADTVKKKIQTAQ
+2117 ADAVKKKIQTAQ
-2129 DAYNKLTSD
+2129 DAYNKLTAD
-2138 QKKMVTNYADLQ
+2138 QKQMVTNYADLQ
-2150 AATAAYQTY
+2150 AAAAAYQTY

-2170 DLIKAI
+2170 DLIRAI

-2192 AYNKLTVTQKK
+2192 AYNKLTATQKK

-2217 ARYKELLEQTTGA
+2217 VRYKELLEQATDA

-2250 TQPFDWSIVW
+2250 TQSFDWSIVW
-2260 ISLGI
+2260 ISMGI
-2265 LAAAGVITFVI
+2265 LAAAGVITIVI

>member
-1 MQWRK
+1 
-6 AMRTR
+6 MRTR

-386 ENWAALMKLYNDAL
+386 ENWAALTKLYNDAL

-881 HVQSASANTL
+881 HVQSASANML
-891 WGVVDVANTNSH
+891 WGMVDVANTNSH
-903 DAARVSCVTP
+903 DAARVSCVMP
-913 SFTMASGS
+913 AFTMNGDS
-921 WDKVSATAQLLA
+921 WDKVAATARLLV

-938 GDENYKVYGP
+938 GDKNYNIYGP

-981 QLAAVLS
+981 QLATVLS

-998 ADLRAYVDSRV
+998 ADLHAYVDSRV
-1009 YAAEEQAEVNALL
+1009 YAAEEQAKVNELL
-1022 AAAEEEIKNADTIA
+1022 AAAEEEIKAAKTIA
-1036 KINEIRRDY
+1036 DIDNIRLKY
-1045 LGEDGKLLQ
+1045 LGEDGKLIQ
-1054 IITYPKKAQRDLYNR
+1054 VITYPKKAQQDLYNK

-1074 KYSQEDMATL
+1074 KYSQEDMTTL
-1084 LAAYE
+1084 LAVYE

-1098 ASAEEVDILYADAGK
+1098 ASAEEIEIIKADAGK

-1121 FTEGDTAPDMD
+1121 FTEGETAPDMD
-1132 AAAAAA
+1132 AASAAA
-1138 LQKARDAARQ
+1138 LQKARDTARQ
-1148 ELDTLAQQRIAEL
+1148 ELDTLAQQHIAEL
-1161 TTQLGDISGFDK
+1161 TAQLGDISSFDEERQK
-1173 EHQTLLNDAL
+1173 LLADAL
-1183 ERGKATIETAA
+1183 ERGKTAIETAA
-1194 AVELDELTDY
+1194 AVELDDLSDY

-1215 TAIEQAYTSASGKLK
+1215 AAIEQAYTSASGKLK
-1230 KLLDSARAEDGWDG
+1230 KLLDSARAEDGWNG
-1244 TPSQPHGTG
+1244 ITTSQPHGKG
-1253 TEDDPYQ
+1253 TEGEPYQ
-1260 IGTAQELAW
+1260 IGTAQEMAW

-1279 SAGYCAVLTAD
+1279 SEGYCAVLTAD
-1290 IDLGYCRWPVIGI
+1290 IDLGYCQWPVIGV
-1303 LSSNGQRAYT
+1303 LSGNGQRAYT

-1326 YITSLGGRQKLGLF
+1326 NITSLGGRQKLGLF

-1354 GSIELTG
+1354 GNIDLTG
-1361 VKSYDMTAG
+1361 VRSYDTTTG
-1370 YIIGGLLGSGE
+1370 YIIGGVLGSGE
-1381 VKDGKGVTIRNCVS
+1381 GGGVTIRSCVS

-1408 AQRASVS
+1408 AQNSAVG

-1429 TDCRNEGRVYTSF
+1429 TNCRNEGRIYTAF
-1442 EPGAYYLGGFGGD
+1442 APGACYLGGSGGN
-1455 GGQGGIVGFIDASA
+1455 GGQGGIVGFIGASA
-1469 RLERCVNTGTV
+1469 QLECCVNTGTV

-1495 GANGVTITLN
+1495 GDSGVTITLN
-1505 QCANQGAVSNDIGG
+1505 QCANQGAVSNDTGG
-1519 ALLRKGGTGGIIGLA
+1519 VLLRKGGTGGIIGLA
-1534 PTGSITVSSCYNTGV
+1534 PTGSVTVSSCYNTGT

-1558 ILGGEKGEHSSSQY
+1558 ILGGEKGEHTSSQY
-1572 GNKNLTLENC
+1572 GNQNLTLENC
-1582 YNAGAL
+1582 YNAGDL
-1588 QVGTATT
+1588 QVGTAAT

-1606 GQYYTGLTVRKGACR
+1606 GQYYTGLTIRKGACR

-1669 QRSREE
+1669 QQSREE
-1675 VVSYLS
+1675 VVSYLN

-1689 PIATAAQCEEIEK
+1689 PIATVAQCQEIEK
-1702 LLAEAAETIRTAET
+1702 LLAETAETIRTAKT

-1723 YEKVLGRMS
+1723 YEKVLARMS

-1737 AAAKEAALKQL
+1737 AAAKNAAQKQL
-1748 DKLYGSAKKNYKDIT
+1748 DKLYGSAKKN
-1763 EQLDKL
+1763 
-1769 YETQTAAIEACTK
+1769 
-1782 SADTDTVLD
+1782 
-1791 QFSAGVVDLLIRA
+1791 
-1804 RVKTGMTIKE
+1804 
-1814 LSSTLPEVTAAYK
+1814 
-1827 ELTAA
+1827 
-1832 QKTHLANGKK
+1832 
-1842 LTDAQNLLATYE
+1842 
-1854 RDLESLNQWVD
+1854 
-1865 SDTDKYSAVKTEIG
+1865 
-1879 KLATETRTK
+1879 
-1888 LEGCTDAAGMAKVL
+1888 
-1902 NDYSAGVARLLLEKL
+1902 
-1917 NFTAGKTTLGELN
+1917 
-1930 KLSQVI
+1930 
-1936 EQASAAISGLTKE
+1936 
-1949 QKELLDEAQVASCAA
+1949 
-1964 AKELLA
+1964 
-1970 VYTKAV
+1970 
-1976 ENLNK
+1976 
-1981 WSSEDQNKYTDLKTP
+1981 
-1996 LNSLAATARKELESS
+1996 
-2011 VDKDGAAKALNGYC
+2011 
-2025 AGVVMELIR
+2025 
-2034 SVGTVKTVMTE
+2034 
-2045 QEAAQV
+2045 
-2051 KSKIQRAQAAYGN
+2051 
-2064 LSDDQKKLVTNYAAL
+2064 
-2079 QAAGTAYKT
+2079 
-2088 YEQNYAAAKTVI
+2088 
-2100 DLIKDI
+2100 
-2106 GKVNEGMTRTE
+2106 
-2117 ADTVKKKIQTAQ
+2117 
-2129 DAYNKLTSD
+2129 
-2138 QKKMVTNYADLQ
+2138 
-2150 AATAAYQTY
+2150 
-2159 ETNYAAAKAAE
+2159 
-2170 DLIKAI
+2170 
-2176 GTVTKDSYDAI
+2176 
-2187 QKATE
+2187 
-2192 AYNKLTVTQKK
+2192 
-2203 LVDAKLVQQLQDAS
+2203 
-2217 ARYKELLEQTTGA
+2217 
-2230 NGEKVPTDQLLV
+2230 
-2242 PDEVQTED
+2242 
-2250 TQPFDWSIVW
+2250 
-2260 ISLGI
+2260 
-2265 LAAAGVITFVI
+2265 
-2276 RWFIAMRRAKQ
+2276 
-2287 KKEA
+2287 

>member
-1 MQWRK
+1 
-6 AMRTR
+6 MRTR

-386 ENWAALMKLYNDAL
+386 ENWAALTKLYNDAL

-618 VHGLHISDKSYAG
+618 IHGLHISDKSYAG

>member
-6 AMRTR
+6 AMRNR
-11 ITALLLACV
+11 IIALLLACV

-29 ALALESSDNN
+29 ALAVEPSD
-39 TAAQEATVITTPQEF
+39 TAAAQEATVITTAEEF
-54 ATMTSD
+54 AAMKPD

-69 TVDVPYAQTFTGSF
+69 AVDVPYDKTFTGSL
-83 DGAYHTVTLALHVTA
+83 DGAYHSVTLALHVTA
-98 DADDTDVSWGL
+98 EDTAASWGL
-109 FRVLNGAVI
+109 FRALNGAAI
-118 QDLRLTGELAA
+118 RDLRLAGELAA

-135 KNVGALAGTVSGD
+135 QSVGALAGTVFGD
-148 TTVSGCRSEVQIS
+148 TIVSGCRSEVQIS
-161 VSSADSHV
+161 VSTSNSHV

-176 TDGTL
+176 TGGTL
-181 SLTGCADAGA
+181 TLTGCANAGT
-191 VKALKSAAAGGL
+191 VKALNSAAAGGL
-203 LGSVLSGSVTI
+203 VGSVLSGSVTI
-214 QRSYQSGDVL
+214 QRSYQYGDVL
-224 GGVCTGGLMGQLAEQ
+224 GGVCAGGLMGQLAEQ

-244 AYSYAAVSSAV
+244 SYSYAAVSADDK
-255 ENTET
+255 ENADA
-260 SALPGWGEVRTVS
+260 SALTGWGEVKTVS
-273 GEKVGALCGQGTFSA
+273 GEKAGALCGEGTFSA

-297 KAFETDTALAGGRF
+297 KAFGTDAVPAGGQF
-311 EETDT
+311 EEMDT
-316 NTVLAALND
+316 NTVLVALND
-325 GTAADDPNGFLLTKE
+325 GTAADDPNGFLLTAE

-353 PQAPDTELDSKK
+353 PQTPDTERDSKK

-379 REASYEP
+379 HEASYEP
-386 ENWAALMKLYNDAL
+386 EDWAALTKLYNDAL
-400 AAIAAARTAEELPLL
+400 AAIAAARTVEELPLL
-415 SELMT
+415 SELMAN
-420 DMAAIPA
+420 MAAIPG
-427 KIYTELMAEEKQ
+427 KTYTELTAEEKQ
-439 SAIRRI
+439 AAIRRI

-459 EAAFEESSRGVWLSL
+459 EAAFDESSRGIWLSL
-474 TLAGREQLDAAREAL
+474 TMTGREQLDAARGAL
-489 EQQQATALAALND
+489 EQQQATALTALND

-513 ENCEAAMQKILEDLQ
+513 EYCEAAMQKIVEDLQ
-528 VAVQD
+528 VAVQA
-533 NDVPEENKWDGKT
+533 NGVPEENKWDGKT
-546 TTQPASGSGA
+546 MTQPASGSGTKNA
-556 KDDPYLIG
+556 PYLIG

-573 DQVKNGSVALCA
+573 DQVKNGKITLCA
-585 RLTAEIDL
+585 KLTADIDL
-593 NGHPWTPIGTAAKS
+593 NGHPWTPIGSFGKKKNYKGT
-607 YQGMFDGCNST
+607 FDGCNST
-618 VHGLHISDKSYAG
+618 VNGLQVSDKSYAG
-631 LFGVIGKSGI
+631 LFGVIGASGV
-641 VERLKV
+641 VERLIV
-647 AGTISIVSVSGNG
+647 AGMISITSVSGNG
-660 VDNVGAGG
+660 IDNVGAGG
-668 IAGYCMGTV
+668 IAGYCKGTI
-677 FQCSSSVNISNDG
+677 FQCSSSVYISNTG
-690 TNYSAV
+690 MNYSAV
-696 AGGIAGKA
+696 AGGIVGRA
-704 AVNAI
+704 AEDAI
-709 IDSCNSYGTVG
+709 VDSCNNYGTVG
-720 SRNNI
+720 SQKNI
-725 NYAGGIVGAARQ
+725 NYAGGIVGVACENAV
-737 STMIRYCTNE
+737 IRYCTNE

-770 LCENKNTIQG
+770 LCENSSAVQG
-780 DSRVGG
+780 ESRVGG
-786 IVGWVCLD
+786 IVGWACLD

-808 VLNKGAVSGS
+808 VLNKAPVSGS
-818 GSPAMGYGAGGIVG
+818 NGSPAMNYGTGGIVG
-832 YIDTANN
+832 CIDTGNN

-854 GNVTDN
+854 GSVTDN
-860 GDATAQGVG
+860 GSATAQGVG
-869 GIVGEWY
+869 GIVGDWHG
-876 SGEIR
+876 GEIR
-881 HVQSASANTL
+881 HVQSASANML
-891 WGVVDVANTNSH
+891 WGMVDVANTNSH
-903 DAARVSCVTP
+903 DAARVSCVMP
-913 SFTMASGS
+913 AFTMNGDS
-921 WDKVSATAQLLA
+921 WDKVAATARLLA

-938 GDENYKVYGP
+938 GDEKYGIYGT
-948 EQSILYNGIVLSYIE
+948 EQSIRYNGIVLSYIE

-981 QLAAVLS
+981 QLATVLS

-998 ADLRAYVDSRV
+998 ADLHAYVDSRV
-1009 YAAEEQAEVNALL
+1009 YAAEEQAKVNELL
-1022 AAAEEEIKNADTIA
+1022 AAAEEEIKAAKTIA
-1036 KINEIRRDY
+1036 DIDNIRLKY
-1045 LGEDGKLLQ
+1045 LGEDGKLIQ
-1054 IITYPKKAQRDLYNR
+1054 VITYPKKAQQDLYNK

-1074 KYSQEDMATL
+1074 KYSQKDMAAL

-1098 ASAEEVDILYADAGK
+1098 ASAEEIEIIKADAGK

-1121 FTEGDTAPDMD
+1121 FTEGETAPDMD

-1138 LQKARDAARQ
+1138 LQKARDTAQQ
-1148 ELDTLAQQRIAEL
+1148 ELDTLAQQHIAEL
-1161 TTQLGDISGFDK
+1161 TAQLGDISSFDEERQK
-1173 EHQTLLNDAL
+1173 LLTDAL
-1183 ERGKATIETAA
+1183 ERGKTAIETAA
-1194 AVELDELTDY
+1194 AVELDDLSDY

-1215 TAIEQAYTSASGKLK
+1215 AAIEQAYTSASGKLK
-1230 KLLDSARAEDGWDG
+1230 KLLDSACAEDGWNG
-1244 TPSQPHGTG
+1244 ITTSQPHGKG
-1253 TEDDPYQ
+1253 TEDEPYQ
-1260 IGTAQELAW
+1260 IGTAQEMAW

-1290 IDLGYCRWPVIGI
+1290 IDLGYCQWPVIGV

-1326 YITSLGGRQKLGLF
+1326 NITSLGGRQKLGLF

-1354 GSIELTG
+1354 GNIDLTG
-1361 VKSYDMTAG
+1361 VRSYDTTTG

-1381 VKDGKGVTIRNCVS
+1381 GGGVTIRNCVS

>member
-1 MQWRK
+1 
-6 AMRTR
+6 MRNR
-11 ITALLLACV
+11 IIALLLACV

-29 ALALESSDNN
+29 ALAVEPSG
-39 TAAQEATVITTPQEF
+39 TAAAQETTVITTAEEF
-54 ATMTSD
+54 AAMTPD

-69 TVDVPYAQTFTGSF
+69 TVDAPYGKTFTGSL

-98 DADDTDVSWGL
+98 DDTDASWGL
-109 FRVLNGAVI
+109 FRTLNGAAI
-118 QDLRLTGELAA
+118 RDLRLAGELAA

-161 VSSADSHV
+161 VSSADSRV
-169 GGLVGSV
+169 GGLLGSV
-176 TDGTL
+176 TSGTL
-181 SLTGCADAGA
+181 SLTGCANAGT

-214 QRSYQSGDVL
+214 LRSYQSGDVL
-224 GGVCTGGLMGQLAEQ
+224 GGVSAGGLTGQLSEQ

-244 AYSYAAVSSAV
+244 AYSYAAASSAV

-260 SALPGWGEVRTVS
+260 SALPGWGEVKTVS
-273 GEKVGALCGQGTFSA
+273 GEKTGALCGQGTFSA

-297 KAFETDTALAGGRF
+297 KAFETDAAPAGGRF

-325 GTAADDPNGFLLTKE
+325 GTAADDPNGFLLTAE

-353 PQAPDTELDSKK
+353 PQAPDTALDSKK

-386 ENWAALMKLYNDAL
+386 EDWAALTKLYNDAL

-415 SELMT
+415 SELMA

-427 KIYTELMAEEKQ
+427 KIYTELTAEEKQ
-439 SAIRRI
+439 TAIRRI

-459 EAAFEESSRGVWLSL
+459 EAAFDESSRGVWLSL
-474 TLAGREQLDAAREAL
+474 TLTGREQLDAAREAL

-513 ENCEAAMQKILEDLQ
+513 ETCEAAMQQIVEGLQ
-528 VAVQD
+528 VAVQA

-546 TTQPASGSGA
+546 MTQPASGSGTKA
-556 KDDPYLIG
+556 DPYLIG

-573 DQVKNGSVALCA
+573 DQVKNGKTTLCA
-585 RLTAEIDL
+585 KLTDDIDL
-593 NGHPWTPIGTAAKS
+593 NGHSWTPIGSFGSSKN
-607 YQGMFDGCNST
+607 YQGTFDGCNST
-618 VHGLHISDKSYAG
+618 VNGLYVSGKSYAG
-631 LFGVIGKSGI
+631 LFGVIGASGV
-641 VERLKV
+641 VERLIV
-647 AGTISIVSVSGNG
+647 AGTIYITSVSGNG
-660 VDNVGAGG
+660 VDDVGAGG
-668 IAGYCMGTV
+668 IAGYCKGTV
-677 FQCSSSVNISNDG
+677 FQCSSSVDISNDG

-696 AGGIAGKA
+696 AGGIVGKA
-704 AVNAI
+704 AENAI
-709 IDSCNSYGTVG
+709 IDSCNNYGTVG
-720 SRNNI
+720 SRKNI
-725 NYAGGIVGAARQ
+725 NYAGGIVGVASENAV
-737 STMIRYCTNE
+737 IRYCTNDSE
-747 GAVNGVQGVGGIV
+747 GEVNGVQGVGGIV
-760 GLLTDYAQVR
+760 GLLTDHAQVR
-770 LCENKNTIQG
+770 LCENSGAVQG
-780 DSRVGG
+780 ESRVGG
-786 IVGWVCLD
+786 IAGWVCMD

-808 VLNKGAVSGS
+808 VLNKGPVSGS

-854 GNVTDN
+854 GTVTDN
-860 GDATAQGVG
+860 GSTTAQGVG
-869 GIVGEWY
+869 GIVGEWHG
-876 SGEIR
+876 GEIR

-891 WGVVDVANTNSH
+891 WGVVDVANTSGL
-903 DAARVSCVTP
+903 DTARVSSVTP

-938 GDENYKVYGP
+938 GDEKYGIYGT
-948 EQSILYNGIVLSYIE
+948 EQSIRYNGIVLSYIE
-963 RIELADGDAD
+963 RIELADGNAD

-998 ADLRAYVDSRV
+998 ADLHTYVDSRV
-1009 YAAEEQAEVNALL
+1009 YAAKEQADVNALL
-1022 AAAEEEIKNADTIA
+1022 AAAEEEIKAA
-1036 KINEIRRDY
+1036 KAISDIDNIRLKY
-1045 LGEDGKLLQ
+1045 LGEDGELSK
-1054 IITYPKKAQRDLYNR
+1054 IITYPKKAQQDLYNK

-1098 ASAEEVDILYADAGK
+1098 ASAEEIEIIKADAGK

-1138 LQKARDAARQ
+1138 LQKARDTARQ

-1161 TTQLGDISGFDK
+1161 TAQLGDISGFDEERQK
-1173 EHQTLLNDAL
+1173 LLNDAL
-1183 ERGKATIETAA
+1183 ERGKATIEMAA

-1230 KLLDSARAEDGWDG
+1230 KLLDSARAEDGWNG
-1244 TPSQPHGTG
+1244 ITPSQPHGKG

-1290 IDLGYCRWPVIGI
+1290 IDLGYCRWPVIGA

-1361 VKSYDMTAG
+1361 VKSYDSNMAG
-1370 YIIGGLLGSGE
+1370 FIIGGLLGSGE
-1381 VKDGKGVTIRNCVS
+1381 GSGVTIRNCVS

-1408 AQRASVS
+1408 AQRASVG
-1415 GLVGRLSGSGSHEI
+1415 GLVGRLSGSGAHEI

-1442 EPGAYYLGGFGGD
+1442 EPGAYYLGGSGGD
-1455 GGQGGIVGFIDASA
+1455 GGQGGVVGFIGAGA
-1469 RLERCVNTGTV
+1469 QLERCVNTGTV

-1495 GANGVTITLN
+1495 GDSGVTITLN
-1505 QCANQGAVSNDIGG
+1505 QCANQGAVSNDTGG
-1519 ALLRKGGTGGIIGLA
+1519 VLLRKGGTGGIIGLA
-1534 PTGSITVSSCYNTGV
+1534 LTGSITVSSCYNTGA

-1582 YNAGAL
+1582 YNAGDL

-1632 SVKESTTL
+1632 SVKESAVL

-1650 DSIGGVNSGYP
+1650 DSIGGVNRGYP

-1669 QRSREE
+1669 QQSREE
-1675 VVSYLS
+1675 VVSYLN

-1689 PIATAAQCEEIEK
+1689 PIATTAQCEEIEK
-1702 LLAEAAETIRTAET
+1702 LLAETSETIRTAKT

-1723 YEKVLGRMS
+1723 YEKVLARMS

-1748 DKLYGSAKKNYKDIT
+1748 DKLYKSAKKNYKDIA

-1769 YETQTAAIEACTK
+1769 YETQKAAIEACTK

-1791 QFSAGVVDLLIRA
+1791 QFSAGVVDLLITA
-1804 RVKTGMTIKE
+1804 RVKTGVTMKE
-1814 LSSTLPEVTAAYK
+1814 LSATLPEVTAAYK
-1827 ELTAA
+1827 ALTAA
-1832 QKTHLANGKK
+1832 QKTHLSNGSKM
-1842 LTDAQNLLATYE
+1842 TDAQNLLATYE
-1854 RDLESLNQWVD
+1854 RDLESLSQWVD

-1888 LEGCTDAAGMAKVL
+1888 LEGCTDAAGMTKVL

-1917 NFTAGKTTLGELN
+1917 NFTAGKTTLGELS

-1936 EQASAAISGLTKE
+1936 EQASAAINGLTEE
-1949 QKELLDEAQVASCAA
+1949 QKALLDEAQVTNCAA
-1964 AKELLA
+1964 AKVLLA

-1976 ENLNK
+1976 ENLDK

-1996 LNSLAATARKELESS
+1996 LNSLAATARKELEAS
-2011 VDKDGAAKALNGYC
+2011 VDKDGAARALNGYC
-2025 AGVVMELIR
+2025 AGVVMELIK

-2051 KSKIQRAQAAYGN
+2051 KSKIQRAQVAYGN

-2079 QAAGTAYKT
+2079 QAADTAYKT
-2088 YEQNYAAAKTVI
+2088 YEQNYAAAKTVME
-2100 DLIKDI
+2100 LIKSI
-2106 GKVNEGMTRTE
+2106 GKVNEVMTRTE
-2117 ADTVKKKIQTAQ
+2117 ADAVKKKIQTAQ
-2129 DAYNKLTSD
+2129 DAYNKLTAD

-2150 AATAAYQTY
+2150 AAAAAYQTY

-2170 DLIKAI
+2170 DLIRVI

-2192 AYNKLTVTQKK
+2192 AYNKLTATQKK

-2217 ARYKELLEQTTGA
+2217 ARYKELLEQTTDA

>member
-1 MQWRK
+1 
-6 AMRTR
+6 MRNR
-11 ITALLLACV
+11 IIALLLACV
-20 MTVSLLPVS
+20 MTVSLLPIS
-29 ALALESSDNN
+29 ALAVEPSD
-39 TAAQEATVITTPQEF
+39 TVAAQETTVITTAEEF
-54 ATMTSD
+54 AAMTPD

-69 TVDVPYAQTFTGSF
+69 TMDAPYGKTFTGSL

-98 DADDTDVSWGL
+98 DDTDASWGL
-109 FRVLNGAVI
+109 FRALNGAAI
-118 QDLRLTGELAA
+118 RDLRLAGELAA

-148 TTVSGCRSEVQIS
+148 TMVSGCRSEVQIS

-169 GGLVGSV
+169 GGLAGSV
-176 TDGTL
+176 TGGTL
-181 SLTGCADAGA
+181 ALTGCADAGT

-260 SALPGWGEVRTVS
+260 SALPGWGEVKTVS
-273 GEKVGALCGQGTFSA
+273 GERAGALCGQGTFSA
-288 ESKALFWSG
+288 ESTALFWSG
-297 KAFETDTALAGGRF
+297 TAFETDTALAGGRF

-325 GTAADDPNGFLLTKE
+325 GTAADDPNGFLLTAE

-353 PQAPDTELDSKK
+353 PQVSDMALDSKK
-365 EALKSQLAEVWSQY
+365 ETLKSQLAEVWSKY
-379 REASYEP
+379 HEDSYEP
-386 ENWAALMKLYNDAL
+386 EDWATLTKLYNDAL
-400 AAIAAARTAEELPLL
+400 AAIAAARTEEELPQL
-415 SELMT
+415 SELLLEMT
-420 DMAAIPA
+420 AIPA
-427 KIYTELMAEEKQ
+427 KTYTELTAEEKQ
-439 SAIRRI
+439 TAIRRI
-445 QALYEKYLKQLEEK
+445 QTLYEKYLKQLEEK
-459 EAAFEESSRGVWLSL
+459 EAAFDESSRGVWLSL
-474 TLAGREQLDAAREAL
+474 TMTGREQLDTARETL
-489 EQQQATALAALND
+489 EQQQATALTALND

-513 ENCEAAMQKILEDLQ
+513 ENCEAAMRQIVEGLQ
-528 VAVQD
+528 VAVQA
-533 NDVPEENKWDGKT
+533 NDVPEENKWDGETK
-546 TTQPASGSGA
+546 TQPSGSGT
-556 KDDPYLIG
+556 KEKPYLIG

-573 DQVKNGSVALCA
+573 NRVNSGKITLCA
-585 RLTAEIDL
+585 KLTADIDL
-593 NGHPWTPIGTAAKS
+593 NGHPWTPIGSFGKKKNYKGT
-607 YQGMFDGCNST
+607 FDGCNST
-618 VHGLHISDKSYAG
+618 VNGLQVSDKSYAG
-631 LFGVIGKSGI
+631 LFGVIGASGV
-641 VERLKV
+641 VERLIV
-647 AGTISIVSVSGNG
+647 AGMISITSVSGNG
-660 VDNVGAGG
+660 IDNVGAGG
-668 IAGYCMGTV
+668 IAGYCKGTI
-677 FQCSSSVNISNDG
+677 FQCSSSVYISNTG
-690 TNYSAV
+690 MNYSAV
-696 AGGIAGKA
+696 AGGIVGRA
-704 AVNAI
+704 AEDAI
-709 IDSCNSYGTVG
+709 VDSCNNYGTVG
-720 SRNNI
+720 SQKNI
-725 NYAGGIVGAARQ
+725 NYAGGIVGVACENAV
-737 STMIRYCTNE
+737 IRYCTNE

-770 LCENKNTIQG
+770 LCENSSAVQG
-780 DSRVGG
+780 ESRVGG
-786 IVGWVCLD
+786 IVGWACLD

-808 VLNKGAVSGS
+808 VLNKAPVSGS
-818 GSPAMGYGAGGIVG
+818 NGSPAMNYGTGGIVG
-832 YIDTANN
+832 CIDTGNN

-854 GNVTDN
+854 GSVTDN
-860 GDATAQGVG
+860 GSATAQGVG
-869 GIVGEWY
+869 GIVGDWHG
-876 SGEIR
+876 GEIR
-881 HVQSASANTL
+881 HVQSASANML
-891 WGVVDVANTNSH
+891 WGMVDVANTNSH
-903 DAARVSCVTP
+903 DAARVSCVMP
-913 SFTMASGS
+913 AFTMNGDS
-921 WDKVSATAQLLA
+921 WDKVAATARLLA

-938 GDENYKVYGP
+938 GDEKYGIYGT
-948 EQSILYNGIVLSYIE
+948 EQSIRYNGIVLSYIE

-981 QLAAVLS
+981 QLATVLS

-998 ADLRAYVDSRV
+998 ADLHAYVDSRV
-1009 YAAEEQAEVNALL
+1009 YAAEEQAKVNELL
-1022 AAAEEEIKNADTIA
+1022 AAAEEEIKAAKTIA
-1036 KINEIRRDY
+1036 DIDNIRLKY
-1045 LGEDGKLLQ
+1045 LGEDGKLIQ
-1054 IITYPKKAQRDLYNR
+1054 VITYPKKAQQDLYNK

-1074 KYSQEDMATL
+1074 KYSQKDMAAL

-1098 ASAEEVDILYADAGK
+1098 ASAEEIEIIKADAGK

-1121 FTEGDTAPDMD
+1121 FTEGETAPDMD

-1138 LQKARDAARQ
+1138 LQKARDTAQQ
-1148 ELDTLAQQRIAEL
+1148 ELDTLAQQHIAEL
-1161 TTQLGDISGFDK
+1161 TAQLGDISSFDEERQK
-1173 EHQTLLNDAL
+1173 LLTDAL
-1183 ERGKATIETAA
+1183 ERGKTAIETAA
-1194 AVELDELTDY
+1194 AVELDDLSDY

-1215 TAIEQAYTSASGKLK
+1215 AAIEQAYTSASGKLK
-1230 KLLDSARAEDGWDG
+1230 KLLDSACAEDGWNG
-1244 TPSQPHGTG
+1244 ITTSQPHGKG
-1253 TEDDPYQ
+1253 TEDEPYQ
-1260 IGTAQELAW
+1260 IGTAQEMAW

-1290 IDLGYCRWPVIGI
+1290 IDLGYCQWPVIGV

-1326 YITSLGGRQKLGLF
+1326 NITSLGGRQKLGLF

-1354 GSIELTG
+1354 GNIDLTG
-1361 VKSYDMTAG
+1361 VRSYDTTTG
-1370 YIIGGLLGSGE
+1370 YIIGGVLGSGE
-1381 VKDGKGVTIRNCVS
+1381 GGGVTIRSCVS

-1408 AQRASVS
+1408 AQNSAVG

-1429 TDCRNEGRVYTSF
+1429 TNCRNEGRIYTAF
-1442 EPGAYYLGGFGGD
+1442 APGAYYLGGSGGN
-1455 GGQGGIVGFIDASA
+1455 GGQGGIVGFIGASA
-1469 RLERCVNTGTV
+1469 QLECCVNTGTV

-1495 GANGVTITLN
+1495 GDSGVTITLN
-1505 QCANQGAVSNDIGG
+1505 QCANQGAVSNDTGG
-1519 ALLRKGGTGGIIGLA
+1519 VLLRKGGTGGIIGLA
-1534 PTGSITVSSCYNTGV
+1534 PTGSVTVSSCYNTGA

-1558 ILGGEKGEHSSSQY
+1558 ILGGEKGEHTSSQY
-1572 GNKNLTLENC
+1572 GNQNLTLENC
-1582 YNAGAL
+1582 YNAGDL
-1588 QVGTATT
+1588 QVGTAAT

-1606 GQYYTGLTVRKGACR
+1606 GRYYTGLTVRKGACR

-1632 SVKESTTL
+1632 SVKESAVL

-1669 QRSREE
+1669 QQSREE
-1675 VVSYLS
+1675 VVSCLN

-1702 LLAEAAETIRTAET
+1702 LLAETAETIRTAKT

-1723 YEKVLGRMS
+1723 YEKVLARMS

-1737 AAAKEAALKQL
+1737 AAAKEAAQKQL
-1748 DKLYGSAKKNYKDIT
+1748 DKLYGSAKKNYKDIA
-1763 EQLDKL
+1763 EQLNKL
-1769 YETQTAAIEACTK
+1769 YETQKAAIEACTK
-1782 SADTDTVLD
+1782 SADTDTELD
-1791 QFSAGVVDLLIRA
+1791 RFSAGVVDLLITA
-1804 RVKTGMTIKE
+1804 RVKTGVTMKE
-1814 LSSTLPEVTAAYK
+1814 LSATLPEVTAAYK

-1832 QKTHLANGKK
+1832 QKEMLVNGKK

-1854 RDLESLNQWVD
+1854 RDLESLDQWVD
-1865 SDTDKYSAVKTEIG
+1865 SDKTKYSAVKTELG
-1879 KLATETRTK
+1879 KLAAETRTK
-1888 LEGCTDAAGMAKVL
+1888 LEGCTSAAGMTKVL

-1936 EQASAAISGLTKE
+1936 EQASAAINGLTEE
-1949 QKELLDEAQVASCAA
+1949 QKALLEKAQVANCAA

-1976 ENLNK
+1976 ESLNK
-1981 WSSEDQNKYTDLKTP
+1981 WSSEDQSKYTDLNTA
-1996 LNSLAATARKELESS
+1996 LNSLAATARKELEAS
-2011 VDKDGAAKALNGYC
+2011 VDRDGAAKALNGYC
-2025 AGVVMELIR
+2025 AGVVMELIK

-2079 QAAGTAYKT
+2079 QAADTAYKT
-2088 YEQNYAAAKTVI
+2088 YEQNYAAAKNVME
-2100 DLIKDI
+2100 LIKSI
-2106 GKVNEGMTRTE
+2106 GKVNEVMTRTE
-2117 ADTVKKKIQTAQ
+2117 ADAVKKKIQTAQ
-2129 DAYNKLTSD
+2129 DAYNKLTAE
-2138 QKKMVTNYADLQ
+2138 QKQMVTNYADLQ
-2150 AATAAYQTY
+2150 AAAAAYQTY
-2159 ETNYAAAKAAE
+2159 ETNYAAAKATE
-2170 DLIKAI
+2170 DLIRAI

-2192 AYNKLTVTQKK
+2192 AYNKLTATQKK

-2217 ARYKELLEQTTGA
+2217 ARYKELLEQTTDA

-2250 TQPFDWSIVW
+2250 TPFDWSIVW

-2287 KKEA
+2287 KKET

>member
-1 MQWRK
+1 
-6 AMRTR
+6 MRNR
-11 ITALLLACV
+11 IIALLLACV

-29 ALALESSDNN
+29 ALAVEPSDNN
-39 TAAQEATVITTPQEF
+39 TAAQETTVITTAEEF
-54 ATMTSD
+54 AAMKPD

-69 TVDVPYAQTFTGSF
+69 TVDAPYDKTFTGSL

-98 DADDTDVSWGL
+98 DDTDASWGL
-109 FRVLNGAVI
+109 FRALNGAAI
-118 QDLRLTGELAA
+118 RDLRLTGELAA

-386 ENWAALMKLYNDAL
+386 ENWAALTKLYNDAL

-1361 VKSYDMTAG
+1361 VKPYDMTAG